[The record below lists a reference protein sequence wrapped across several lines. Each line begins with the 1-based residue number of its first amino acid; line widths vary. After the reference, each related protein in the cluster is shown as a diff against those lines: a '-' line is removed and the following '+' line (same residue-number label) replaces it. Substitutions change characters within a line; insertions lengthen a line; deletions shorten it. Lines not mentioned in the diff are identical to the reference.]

1 MASSIDNRVAQLTLE
16 NKQFEAAAAQSLKT
30 VNKLD
35 DAFKM
40 ADGVKGMKDLGNA
53 TKSVN
58 VEGLLNSANKIRVR
72 FVAMEEAARQM
83 VRSVTHDIYQQGKN
97 LVKGLTIDQVTSGW
111 NKYTEKLSAVTTLMN
126 ATGKDLNTVNGYFD
140 RLMWFSDETS
150 YSFTEMGNALQTMV
164 SAGGDVEDIIP
175 LVQGVAN
182 ATAFAG
188 KGANEFSR
196 VMYNINQAY
205 SKGFLTTEDWSSVA
219 LAGVNSKA
227 LIQSLIDAGKATGVL
242 NKEGKTAKNTLVDI
256 TNFASTLSEK
266 WINKDVMAKAFGS
279 FNEMTQKAYE
289 MVQAGEVETASEA
302 YEILAKRYDNV
313 ALKAAMAAQ
322 ESKSLKDSIDAT
334 KDAVA
339 TQWMQTFEHI
349 FGNKEQAVSL
359 WTSVT
364 QELWEIF
371 ASGAVA
377 RNKVLKDWAQGTAT
391 TIREGLQ
398 TGREALFEGIGSFY
412 NNIKR
417 LVATTKTL
425 WRDFFPETT
434 ADRLVYLTYKFRD
447 FMKTLK
453 PSSQSIARF
462 RVGLREILADIKPS
476 GNDLNNLNTAFHG
489 LMDILGMGVRI
500 GARFI
505 GSFSPLIRLF
515 SYLGTQVINLA
526 GYLGKLFT
534 GMSGFRGYESVF
546 DAFSNGLSRLVDT
559 IISGIEVA
567 KKIGTKA
574 QKYIAPI
581 ANYLYRTGKNLIKT
595 VPMIASAAYKFV
607 TKIGHALGKRVQ
619 PVLSKIGDYVS
630 VGYSAIKTKILPA
643 VKDWLNALYNADDPI
658 TYISK
663 QVSNLAAKAK
673 TLWNSSGI
681 SAWAEVIKTR
691 VTEVWNEIKKFSA
704 DIKQRLDN
712 LSIGDVIKAGFG
724 FAGIAV
730 VAQMIGL
737 MNGLESAAR
746 AIASLG
752 TAGSGFLTDL
762 KKALTSSTANN
773 VKAYATSIALLA
785 ASVKLLADIPAGSLW
800 STVGAIAVLGGV
812 LGGLSVAQKFVEGK
826 IATANSMS
834 ALSKSVEGLNKTKD
848 QIISVGNTLVS
859 VPKQIVGVLESI
871 ARSINL
877 VAIGSAVLLL
887 SFALT
892 NIVKTIQSVSWPD
905 LGKAMLSMVL
915 MMGYLTAFSIL
926 LSKYAPKLSKGAIGL
941 VFFAG
946 AIWLLVGALG
956 TLLKYAQISITLEQ
970 NMVTLL
976 GILAALALFAR
987 FIPAKGGIG
996 MLGLVL
1002 SLYALVGVFKII
1014 ADNAGLFSAAWP
1026 GIWNMLKTITI
1037 LSVLMLA
1044 LQLVSSKINTYTKQ
1058 KVSWVSLGLG
1068 MAAMAGALLILVRV
1082 AKLIDKLKI
1091 NRETIGKL
1099 GWLVIALSLMTL
1111 AAGAAAGMGKSI
1123 NAFLGL
1129 SVAMAAMVLS
1139 LYGLVALVSIMDSIN
1154 ADKMTKSFVI
1164 LGSLMIAMGAFLVLA
1179 GFGAKLGKGLG
1190 LMYLIVEIGVIA
1202 AVVVGLI
1209 ALSRLCDPDAL
1220 SQLSSSLEIVG
1231 AILSGVM
1238 LVMAISSVIAKK
1250 GGWQGVLYMIG
1261 MLVPLAGVVAA
1272 LVVMKNMGLD
1282 SAMDSAIALGIV
1294 VVALGAALAL
1304 AGSYGATL
1312 NIGTMLA
1319 FAGGIAIIAGA
1330 MWVFT
1335 KAIGN
1340 ISGDLQRAWGAIKIL
1355 GSIFGVLAVVMAVFS
1370 IPAVSEFALFGAIV
1384 LAALGAALLVVASA
1398 AVVMAVAIRKLAEV
1412 PWEGLAEKINSII
1425 GPGLKLAGVLAL
1437 VGIAGIV
1444 LLVGGLLGAVG
1455 ALALAGGLAVLS
1467 VVVRYAIDTLYLLA
1481 TAIDWVMKAF
1491 GKSNG
1496 VIDGKLDEIQAASGR
1511 IEAMTAQVE
1520 ELERRANAATSGGDA
1535 ALADTSA
1542 ATAEHK
1548 ARYEAYNE
1556 IVEEATAST
1565 DDFTNSVENMT
1576 DTLANSD
1583 VSTTGLMDSVK
1594 DMISKG
1600 GEGLKTFL
1608 GDFLG
1613 EVFGNIDISGI
1624 KDLFGGKLGEIINNP
1639 EAIEASITEM
1649 TSGLVNG
1656 FKERIDALTNAGE
1669 SGGAEILKGVDS
1681 TDYQSS
1687 GRYAAEGIAKGLF
1700 LGLPKIRAAAAVLGD
1715 TVQTVYNSRM
1725 EIMSPSRVMKWSG
1738 EMTAE
1743 GVVVGMLNRLVA
1755 IKSAASQMSMAAV
1768 EGFNQNATE
1777 VMASGEAAMTFTPV
1791 VDMTNLSPAN
1801 VQQLVGNAQLA
1812 VASQLAEDR
1821 QAAKMTTDLNS
1832 MRAQIT
1838 ELVALNAELIEIV
1851 RQGGDVYLDG
1861 DVVAG
1866 SVNARLGGLV

>member
-40 ADGVKGMKDLGNA
+40 ADGVKGMKDLGDA

-58 VEGLLNSANKIRVR
+58 VEGLLNSANKVRVQ
-72 FVAMEEAARQM
+72 FVAMEEAARQLI
-83 VRSVTHDIYQQGKN
+83 RSVTHDIYQQGKT
-97 LVKGLTIDQVTSGW
+97 LVKGLTIDPIQAGW
-111 NKYTEKLSAVTTLMN
+111 TKYSEKLSSVQTLMN
-126 ATGKDLNTVNGYFD
+126 ATGKDIDTINTYLD

-150 YSFTEMGNALQTMV
+150 YGFTDMTSALAQMTA
-164 SAGGDVEDIIP
+164 SGGDVEKLIP
-175 LVQGVAN
+175 MIQGIAN

-188 KGANEFSR
+188 KGAAEFSR
-196 VMYNINQAY
+196 VMYNLNQSY
-205 SKGFLTTEDWSSVA
+205 SAGYLSLMDWKSVE
-219 LAGVNSKA
+219 LAGASSKE
-227 LIQSLIDAGKATGVL
+227 LKNILIDTAKQVGTL
-242 NKEGKTAKNTLVDI
+242 NKEGKTAAGTLVDI
-256 TNFASTLSEK
+256 STFSSTLADK
-266 WINKDVMAKAFGS
+266 WATTEVMEKAFGY
-279 FNEMTQKAYE
+279 FNEMTEMAYN
-289 MVQAGEVETASEA
+289 MVQSGQVETASEA
-302 YEILAKRYDNV
+302 YEILASKYDTV
-313 ALKAAMAAQ
+313 SLRAAKAAQ
-322 ESKSLKDSIDAT
+322 EAKSFSETIEAT
-334 KDAVA
+334 KDAVS
-339 TQWMQTFEHI
+339 TNWMQTFEHI
-349 FGNKEQAVSL
+349 FGNKVEATKL
-359 WTSVT
+359 WTAVT

-371 ASGAVA
+371 AAGGAR
-377 RNKVLKDWAQGTAT
+377 RNEVLAEWAQGTAT

-417 LVATTKTL
+417 LVTTTTTL
-425 WRDFFPETT
+425 WRDFFPATT

-515 SYLGTQVINLA
+515 SYLGTQAINFA

-559 IISGIEVA
+559 IISGVEVA
-567 KKIGTKA
+567 KQFGANVK
-574 QKYIAPI
+574 KYIAPI
-581 ANYLYRTGKNLIKT
+581 ANYLHRTGETLIKT
-595 VPMIASAAYKFV
+595 IPTIASAAYKFIV
-607 TKIGHALGKRVQ
+607 KIGHALGKRVQ
-619 PVLSKIGDYVS
+619 PVLSKIGDYV
-630 VGYSAIKTKILPA
+630 KTKILPA

-658 TYISK
+658 TYLSK
-663 QVSNLAAKAK
+663 QVSKLAAKAK
-673 TLWNSSGI
+673 TLWDSGGI
-681 SAWAEVIKTR
+681 SAWAEAVKTR
-691 VTEVWNEIKKFSA
+691 VTEVWDEIEKFSA

-746 AIASLG
+746 AVASLG
-752 TAGSGFLTDL
+752 TAGSGLLTGL
-762 KKALTSSTANN
+762 KKTLTSSTANN
-773 VKAYATSIALLA
+773 VKAYAISLALLA

-800 STVGAIAVLGGV
+800 STVGAITFLGGV
-812 LGGLSVAQKFVEGK
+812 LGGLSVAQRFAEGK
-826 IATANSMS
+826 IATANSVTT
-834 ALSKSVEGLNKTKD
+834 LNKSVESLNQTKK
-848 QIISVGNTLVS
+848 QIMGVGNSLIS
-859 VPKQIVGVLESI
+859 ARNQMVGVLETI

-877 VAIGSAVLLL
+877 VAIGTAVLIL
-887 SFALT
+887 SFALK
-892 NIVKTIQSVSWPD
+892 NIVKTVQSVSWPE
-905 LGKAMLSMVL
+905 LGKAMLAMVL
-915 MMGYLTAFSIL
+915 MMGYLAAFSIL
-926 LSKYAPKLSKGAIGL
+926 MSKYAPKLSKGAIGL

-946 AIWLLVGALG
+946 AIWVLIGALG

-1014 ADNAGLFSAAWP
+1014 ADNAGIFAAAWP

-1058 KVSWVSLGLG
+1058 KASWVSLGLG

-1091 NRETIGKL
+1091 NQETIGKL
-1099 GWLVIALSLMTL
+1099 GWLVVALSLMTL

-1123 NAFLGL
+1123 NAFLGM
-1129 SVAMAAMVLS
+1129 SVALAAMVLS

-1154 ADKMTKSFVI
+1154 ADEMTKSFVI
-1164 LGSLMIAMGAFLVLA
+1164 LGSLMIAMGAFLALA
-1179 GFGAKLGKGLG
+1179 GLGAHLGKGLG
-1190 LMYLIVEIGVIA
+1190 LAYLVVEIGVIA
-1202 AVVVGLI
+1202 SIVVGLI

-1220 SQLSSSLEIVG
+1220 SQVSSSLEIVG

-1238 LVMAISSVIAKK
+1238 LVMAISSAIAKK
-1250 GGWQGVLYMIG
+1250 GGWQGVLYMTG

-1319 FAGGIAIIAGA
+1319 FSGGIAIIAGA

-1340 ISGDLQRAWGAIKIL
+1340 ISGDLQRAWGAIKLL

-1370 IPAVSEFALFGAIV
+1370 IPAVSEFAFFGAIV
-1384 LAALGAALLVVASA
+1384 LAALGVALLIVASA

-1425 GPGLKLAGVLAL
+1425 DPGLKLAGVLAL
-1437 VGIAGIV
+1437 VGLAGIV
-1444 LLVGGLLGAVG
+1444 LLAGGLLGAVG
-1455 ALALAGGLAVLS
+1455 ALALAGGIAVLS
-1467 VVVRYAIDTLYLLA
+1467 VAVRFAIDTLYLLV

-1496 VIDGKLDEIQAASGR
+1496 AIDGKLDEIQAAADR
-1511 IEAMTAQVE
+1511 IETMTAQVE

-1556 IVEEATAST
+1556 TIEEAAAST
-1565 DDFTNSVENMT
+1565 DNLTNSVENMT

-1583 VSTTGLMDSVK
+1583 VDTDGFMAKIK

-1600 GEGLKTFL
+1600 GEGLQTYL

-1613 EVFGNIDISGI
+1613 EAFGDVDISGI

-1639 EAIEASITEM
+1639 EAIEASISEM

-1656 FKERIDALTNAGE
+1656 FKEKADALLSAGE
-1669 SGGAEILKGVDS
+1669 SGGTEILKGMES
-1681 TDYQSS
+1681 TDYESS
-1687 GRYAAEGIAKGLF
+1687 GRYAAEGIAKGLR

-1715 TVQTVYNSRM
+1715 TVQNVYNSRM
-1725 EIMSPSRVMKWSG
+1725 EIMSPSRVMRWSG

>member
-40 ADGVKGMKDLGNA
+40 ADGVKGMKDLGDA
-53 TKSVN
+53 AKSVN
-58 VEGLLNSANKIRVR
+58 VEGLLNSANKVRVQ
-72 FVAMEEAARQM
+72 FVAMEEAARQLI
-83 VRSVTHDIYQQGKN
+83 RSVTNDIYQQGKS

-126 ATGKDLNTVNGYFD
+126 ATGKDLDTVNGYFD

-377 RNKVLKDWAQGTAT
+377 RNEVLKDWAQGTAT

-398 TGREALFEGIGSFY
+398 TGREALFEGIGNFY

-417 LVATTKTL
+417 LVTTTKTL
-425 WRDFFPETT
+425 WRDFFPATT

-462 RVGLREILADIKPS
+462 RVGLREVLADIKLS
-476 GNDLNNLNTAFHG
+476 GNDLNSLNTAFHG

-500 GARFI
+500 GTRFI
-505 GSFSPLIRLF
+505 GSFSPLTRLF

-526 GYLGKLFT
+526 GYLGKLLT
-534 GMSGFRGYESVF
+534 GMSGFRGYESLF
-546 DAFSNGLSRLVDT
+546 DAFSSGLSWLVDK
-559 IISGIEVA
+559 IIAGVEWAKQLGLAFANFVSPYLGKAYQTVKGWLDIVTAYVKTNAPGWLDKVA
-567 KKIGTKA
+567 DNARAAWGVIKKLGA
-574 QKYIAPI
+574 S
-581 ANYLYRTGKNLIKT
+581 IKT
-595 VPMIASAAYKFV
+595 
-607 TKIGHALGKRVQ
+607 ALGPSIQR
-619 PVLSKIGDYVS
+619 IG
-630 VGYSAIKTKILPA
+630 GYFSSIYGYFTTQLIPGVTSWVDGLLRAE
-643 VKDWLNALYNADDPI
+643 DPLA
-658 TYISK
+658 YIST
-663 QVSNLAAKAK
+663 SLANIRDKAVAA
-673 TLWNSSGI
+673 WNSGTI
-681 SAWAEVIKTR
+681 SAWAS
-691 VTEVWNEIKKFSA
+691 NAKK
-704 DIKQRLDN
+704 R
-712 LSIGDVIKAGFG
+712 IGDLWESVKKVFG
-724 FAGIAV
+724 DIRTRLSQLTVTDIAKGGLGLTGIV
-730 VAQMIGL
+730 VLAQLVGL
-737 MNGLESAAR
+737 LNGLEQAAR

-752 TAGSGFLTDL
+752 TAGSGFIADL
-762 KKALTSSTANN
+762 RKTLTSTTANN
-773 VKAYATSIALLA
+773 VRAFAVSIGILA
-785 ASVKLLADIPAGSLW
+785 ASMKLLSTIPEDQL
-800 STVGAIAVLGGV
+800 LG
-812 LGGLSVAQKFVEGK
+812 
-826 IATANSMS
+826 
-834 ALSKSVEGLNKTKD
+834 
-848 QIISVGNTLVS
+848 
-859 VPKQIVGVLESI
+859 IVGVVAGLSAILLAFNAISAKIAKNKAGSDTANTVRAAMRPLESLNEI
-871 ARSINL
+871 GKSLVKAVNIVAIGAAVLMLAGAAKTLIGATQDVPWKELAKALVSL
-877 VAIGSAVLLL
+877 VAIMG
-887 SFALT
+887 ALA
-892 NIVKTIQSVSWPD
+892 
-905 LGKAMLSMVL
+905 GA
-915 MMGYLTAFSIL
+915 SIL
-926 LSKYAPKLSKGAIGL
+926 LSKFAPKLSSGAISL
-941 VFFAG
+941 VMFAG
-946 AIWLLVGALG
+946 AIWLLVSALG
-956 TLLKYAQISITLEQ
+956 KIIQYGQIDTKLSGATLELIGVLVLLAGIAAIVPKASGFSL
-970 NMVTLL
+970 MAVVASLYLLL
-976 GILAALALFAR
+976 GIFKMV
-987 FIPAKGGIG
+987 AKEATAIDSAMLNMWKLVG
-996 MLGLVL
+996 MLAVL
-1002 SLYALVGVFKII
+1002 
-1014 ADNAGLFSAAWP
+1014 
-1026 GIWNMLKTITI
+1026 GI
-1037 LSVLMLA
+1037 LMEI
-1044 LQLVSSKINTYTKQ
+1044 LQLVSSEIGVFTKQ
-1058 KVSWVSLGLG
+1058 KVSWIALGVGMLAMVS
-1068 MAAMAGALLILVRV
+1068 ALYVLTKV
-1082 AKLIDKLKI
+1082 AKLVKNLDLSK
-1091 NRETIGKL
+1091 NTIRQL
-1099 GWLVIALSLMTL
+1099 STLVICLSLMAM
-1111 AAGAAAGMGKSI
+1111 AAGAAAKMGGSVG
-1123 NAFLGL
+1123 AFLGL
-1129 SVAMAAMVLS
+1129 SVALAAMVLA
-1139 LYGLVALVSIMDSIN
+1139 LYGLVALASLMDSIN
-1154 ADKMTKSFVI
+1154 ADEMTKSFVI
-1164 LGSLMIAMGAFLVLA
+1164 LGSLMIAMGAFLALA
-1179 GFGAKLGKGLG
+1179 GLGAHLGKGLG
-1190 LMYLIVEIGVIA
+1190 LAYLVVEIGVIA
-1202 AVVVGLI
+1202 SIVVGLI
-1209 ALSRLCDPDAL
+1209 ALSNLCDPTAL
-1220 SQLSSSLEIVG
+1220 SEVSTSLEIVG

-1250 GGWQGVLYMIG
+1250 GSWQGLLYMTG

-1282 SAMDSAIALGIV
+1282 SALDSAIALGIV

-1319 FAGGIAIIAGA
+1319 FAGGIALISGA

-1340 ISGDLQRAWGAIKIL
+1340 ISGDLQRAWGAIKLL
-1355 GSIFGVLAVVMAVFS
+1355 GNIFGVLAVVMAVFS
-1370 IPAVSEFALFGAIV
+1370 IPAVSEFALLGAIV

-1412 PWEGLAEKINSII
+1412 PWEGLSEKINSIV
-1425 GPGLKLAGVLAL
+1425 GPGLKLAGVLVL
-1437 VGIAGIV
+1437 VGLASV
-1444 LLVGGLLGAVG
+1444 ALLVGGLLGAVG
-1455 ALALAGGLAVLS
+1455 ALALAGGIAVLS
-1467 VVVRYAIDTLYLLA
+1467 VAVRRAIDTLYLL
-1481 TAIDWVMKAF
+1481 TSAIDWVMKAL

-1496 VIDGKLDEIQAASGR
+1496 AVDVKLDEIQAASDR

-1520 ELERRANAATSGGDA
+1520 GLERRARAATSGGDA

-1556 IVEEATAST
+1556 TIDEAAAST
-1565 DDFTNSVENMT
+1565 DNFTNSLENMT
-1576 DTLANSD
+1576 ETIANAD
-1583 VSTTGLMDSVK
+1583 VDSAGFMDGIK

-1613 EVFGNIDISGI
+1613 EAFGNIDISGLQ
-1624 KDLFGGKLGEIINNP
+1624 DLFGGKLGEIINNP
-1639 EAIEASITEM
+1639 EAIKESISEM
-1649 TSGLVNG
+1649 TSGLVSG
-1656 FKERIDALTNAGE
+1656 FEEKISALTNVGE
-1669 SGGAEILKGVDS
+1669 SGGAEILKGMES
-1681 TDYQSS
+1681 TDYESS

-1715 TVQTVYNSRM
+1715 TVKNAYNNRI
-1725 EIMSPSRVMKWSG
+1725 EIASPSKVMMWSG

-1755 IKSAASQMSMAAV
+1755 IRSAASQMSMAAV
-1768 EGFNQNATE
+1768 EGFNQNATD

-1821 QAAKMTTDLNS
+1821 QAAKITTDLNS

>member
-40 ADGVKGMKDLGNA
+40 ADGVKGMKDLGDA

-58 VEGLLNSANKIRVR
+58 VEGLLNSANKVRVQ
-72 FVAMEEAARQM
+72 FVAMEEAARQLI
-83 VRSVTHDIYQQGKN
+83 RSVTHDIYQQGKA
-97 LVKGLTIDQVTSGW
+97 LVKGLTIDPIQAGW
-111 NKYTEKLSAVTTLMN
+111 TKYSEKLSSVQTLMN
-126 ATGKDLNTVNGYFD
+126 ATGKDIDTINTYLD

-150 YSFTEMGNALQTMV
+150 YGFTDMTSALAQMTA
-164 SAGGDVEDIIP
+164 SGGDVEKLIP
-175 LVQGVAN
+175 MIQGIAN

-188 KGANEFSR
+188 KGAAEFSR
-196 VMYNINQAY
+196 VMYNLNQSY
-205 SKGFLTTEDWSSVA
+205 SAGYLSLMDWKSVE
-219 LAGVNSKA
+219 LAGASSKE
-227 LIQSLIDAGKATGVL
+227 LKNILIDTAKQVGTL
-242 NKEGKTAKNTLVDI
+242 NKEGKTAAGTLVDI
-256 TNFASTLSEK
+256 STFSSTLADK
-266 WINKDVMAKAFGS
+266 WATTEVMEKAFGY
-279 FNEMTQKAYE
+279 FNEMTEMAYN
-289 MVQAGEVETASEA
+289 MVQSGQVETASEA
-302 YEILAKRYDNV
+302 YEILASKYDTV
-313 ALKAAMAAQ
+313 SLRAAKAAQ
-322 ESKSLKDSIDAT
+322 EAKSFSETIAAT
-334 KDAVA
+334 KDAVS
-339 TQWMQTFEHI
+339 TNWMQTFEHI
-349 FGNKEQAVSL
+349 FGNKVEATKL
-359 WTSVT
+359 WTAVT

-371 ASGAVA
+371 AAGGAR
-377 RNKVLKDWAQGTAT
+377 RNEILAEWAQGTAT

-417 LVATTKTL
+417 LVTTTKTL
-425 WRDFFPETT
+425 WRDFFPATT

-462 RVGLREILADIKPS
+462 RVGLREILADNKPS
-476 GNDLNNLNTAFHG
+476 GNDLNNLNAAFHG

-534 GMSGFRGYESVF
+534 GMSSFRGYESIF
-546 DAFSNGLSRLVDT
+546 DAFSSGLSWLVDK
-559 IISGIEVA
+559 IIAGVEWAKQLGLAFANFVSPYLGEAYQTVKGWLNIVTDYVKTNAPGWLDKVADNARAAWGFIKKLGTSIKTALGPSIQKIGGYFSSIYGYFTTQLIPGVTSWVDGLLRAEDPLAYISTSLANIRDKAVAAWNSGAISTWASNA
-567 KKIGTKA
+567 KK
-574 QKYIAPI
+574 
-581 ANYLYRTGKNLIKT
+581 R
-595 VPMIASAAYKFV
+595 
-607 TKIGHALGKRVQ
+607 
-619 PVLSKIGDYVS
+619 IGDLWES
-630 VGYSAIKTKILPA
+630 VKKVFGDIRTRLSQLTVTDIAKSGLGLTGI
-643 VKDWLNALYNADDPI
+643 V
-658 TYISK
+658 
-663 QVSNLAAKAK
+663 VLAQ
-673 TLWNSSGI
+673 L
-681 SAWAEVIKTR
+681 V
-691 VTEVWNEIKKFSA
+691 
-704 DIKQRLDN
+704 
-712 LSIGDVIKAGFG
+712 
-724 FAGIAV
+724 
-730 VAQMIGL
+730 GL
-737 MNGLESAAR
+737 LNGLEQAAR

-752 TAGSGFLTDL
+752 TAGSGFIADL
-762 KKALTSSTANN
+762 RKTLTSTAANN
-773 VKAYATSIALLA
+773 VRAFAISIGILA
-785 ASVKLLADIPAGSLW
+785 ASMKLLSTIPEDQL
-800 STVGAIAVLGGV
+800 LG
-812 LGGLSVAQKFVEGK
+812 
-826 IATANSMS
+826 
-834 ALSKSVEGLNKTKD
+834 
-848 QIISVGNTLVS
+848 
-859 VPKQIVGVLESI
+859 IVGVVAGLSAILLAFNAISAKIAKNKAGSDTANTVRAAMRPLESLNEI
-871 ARSINL
+871 GKSLVKAVNIVAIGAAVLMLAGAAKTLIGATQDVPWKELAKALVSL
-877 VAIGSAVLLL
+877 VAIMG
-887 SFALT
+887 ALA
-892 NIVKTIQSVSWPD
+892 
-905 LGKAMLSMVL
+905 GA
-915 MMGYLTAFSIL
+915 SIL
-926 LSKYAPKLSKGAIGL
+926 LSKFAPKLSSGAISL
-941 VFFAG
+941 VMFAG
-946 AIWLLVGALG
+946 AIWLLVSALG
-956 TLLKYAQISITLEQ
+956 KIIQYGKIDTKLSGATLELIGVLVLLAGIAAIVPKASGLSL
-970 NMVTLL
+970 MAVVASLYLLL
-976 GILAALALFAR
+976 GIFKMV
-987 FIPAKGGIG
+987 AKEATSIDSAMLNMWKLVG
-996 MLGLVL
+996 MLAVL
-1002 SLYALVGVFKII
+1002 
-1014 ADNAGLFSAAWP
+1014 
-1026 GIWNMLKTITI
+1026 GI
-1037 LSVLMLA
+1037 LMEI
-1044 LQLVSSKINTYTKQ
+1044 LQLVSSEIGVFTKQ
-1058 KVSWVSLGLG
+1058 KVSWIALGVGMLAMVS
-1068 MAAMAGALLILVRV
+1068 ALYVLTKV
-1082 AKLIDKLKI
+1082 AKLVKNLDLSQ
-1091 NRETIGKL
+1091 NTIRQL
-1099 GWLVIALSLMTL
+1099 STLVICLSLMAM
-1111 AAGAAAGMGKSI
+1111 AAGAAAKMGGSVG
-1123 NAFLGL
+1123 AFLGL
-1129 SVAMAAMVLS
+1129 SVALAAMVLA
-1139 LYGLVALVSIMDSIN
+1139 LYGLVALASLMDSID
-1154 ADKMTKSFVI
+1154 AEEMKSSFII
-1164 LGSLMIAMGAFLVLA
+1164 LGSIMLAMGAFLTLA
-1179 GFGAKLGKGLG
+1179 GLGAHLGKGLG
-1190 LMYLIVEIGVIA
+1190 LAYLVAEIGVIA

-1209 ALSRLCDPDAL
+1209 GLSNLCDTDAL
-1220 SQLSSSLEIVG
+1220 SQVSSSLEIVG

-1250 GGWQGVLYMIG
+1250 GSWQGLLYMTG

-1282 SAMDSAIALGIV
+1282 SALDSAIALGIV

-1319 FAGGIAIIAGA
+1319 FSGGIAIIAGA

-1340 ISGDLQRAWGAIKIL
+1340 ISGDLQRAWGAIKLL

-1370 IPAVSEFALFGAIV
+1370 IPAVSEFAFLGAIV

-1412 PWEGLAEKINSII
+1412 PWEGLAEKINSIV

-1437 VGIAGIV
+1437 VGLAGIA
-1444 LLVGGLLGAVG
+1444 LLAGGLLGAVG
-1455 ALALAGGLAVLS
+1455 ALALAGGIAVLS
-1467 VVVRYAIDTLYLLA
+1467 VAVRFAIDTLYLLV

-1496 VIDGKLDEIQAASGR
+1496 AIDGKLDEIQAASDR

-1535 ALADTSA
+1535 VLADTSA

-1556 IVEEATAST
+1556 TIEEATAST
-1565 DDFTNSVENMT
+1565 DNFTNSVENMT

-1583 VSTTGLMDSVK
+1583 VDTAGFVDNIK

-1613 EVFGNIDISGI
+1613 EAFGNIDISGI
-1624 KDLFGGKLGEIINNP
+1624 KDLFGGKLSEIINNP
-1639 EAIEASITEM
+1639 EAIEASISEM
-1649 TSGLVNG
+1649 TSGLVSG
-1656 FKERIDALTNAGE
+1656 FKEKIDALTNAGE
-1669 SGGAEILKGVDS
+1669 NGGAEILKGMDS

-1687 GRYAAEGIAKGLF
+1687 GRYAAEGIAKGLL

-1715 TVQTVYNSRM
+1715 TVQTVYNNHM
-1725 EIMSPSRVMKWSG
+1725 EIMSPSRIMTWSG
-1738 EMTAE
+1738 EMTAD
-1743 GVVVGMLNRLVA
+1743 GVVVGMLSRLVA

-1768 EGFNQNATE
+1768 EGFNQNATD

-1821 QAAKMTTDLNS
+1821 QAAKITTDLNS

>member
-1 MASSIDNRVAQLTLE
+1 MANSIDNRVAQLTLE

-40 ADGVKGMKDLGNA
+40 ADGVKGMKDLGEA

-58 VEGLLNSANKIRVR
+58 VEGLLNNANKVRVQ
-72 FVAMEEAARQM
+72 FVAMEEAARQLI
-83 VRSVTHDIYQQGKN
+83 RSVTQDIYQQGKA
-97 LVKGLTIDQVTSGW
+97 LVKGLTIDPIQTGW
-111 NKYTEKLSAVTTLMN
+111 TKYSEKLSSVQTLMN
-126 ATGKDLNTVNGYFD
+126 ATGKDIDTINTYLD

-150 YSFTEMGNALQTMV
+150 YGFTDMTSALAQMTA
-164 SAGGDVEDIIP
+164 SGGDVEKLIP
-175 LVQGVAN
+175 MIQGIAN

-188 KGANEFSR
+188 KGAAEFSR
-196 VMYNINQAY
+196 VMYNLNQSY
-205 SKGFLTTEDWSSVA
+205 SAGYLSLMDWKSVE
-219 LAGVNSKA
+219 LAGASSKE
-227 LIQSLIDAGKATGVL
+227 LKNILIDTAKQVGTL
-242 NKEGKTAKNTLVDI
+242 NKEGKTAAGTLVDI
-256 TNFASTLSEK
+256 STFSSTLADK
-266 WINKDVMAKAFGS
+266 WATTEVMEKAFGY
-279 FNEMTQKAYE
+279 FNEMTEMAYK
-289 MVQAGEVETASEA
+289 MVQSGQVETASEA
-302 YEILAKRYDNV
+302 YEILASKYDTV
-313 ALKAAMAAQ
+313 SLRAAKAAQ
-322 ESKSLKDSIDAT
+322 EAKSFSETIEAT
-334 KDAVA
+334 KDAVS
-339 TQWMQTFEHI
+339 TNWMQTFENI
-349 FGNKEQAVSL
+349 FGNKVEATKL
-359 WTSVT
+359 WTAVT

-371 ASGAVA
+371 AAGGAR
-377 RNKVLKDWAQGTAT
+377 RNEILAEWAQGTAT

-398 TGREALFEGIGSFY
+398 TGREALFEGIGGFY

-417 LVATTKTL
+417 LVTTTKTL

-447 FMKTLK
+447 FMKTLT

-462 RVGLREILADIKPS
+462 RVGLREILAYIKPS
-476 GNDLNNLNTAFHG
+476 GNDLNALNTAFHG

-505 GSFSPLIRLF
+505 RSFSPLIRLF
-515 SYLGTQVINLA
+515 SYIGTQVINLA
-526 GYLGKLFT
+526 GYLGKLLT
-534 GMSGFRGYESVF
+534 GMSGFRGYESIF
-546 DAFSNGLSRLVDT
+546 DSFSNGLSWLVDK
-559 IISGIEVA
+559 IIAGVEWAKQLGLAFANFVSPYLGKAYQTVKGWLDIVTEYVKTNAPGWLDKVADNARTAWGFIKKLGTSIKTALGPSIQKIGGYFSSIYGYFTTQLIPGVTSWVDGLLRAEDPLAYISTSLANIRDKAIAAWNSGAISSWASTA
-567 KKIGTKA
+567 KK
-574 QKYIAPI
+574 
-581 ANYLYRTGKNLIKT
+581 R
-595 VPMIASAAYKFV
+595 
-607 TKIGHALGKRVQ
+607 
-619 PVLSKIGDYVS
+619 IGDLWES
-630 VGYSAIKTKILPA
+630 VKKIFG
-643 VKDWLNALYNADDPI
+643 DI
-658 TYISK
+658 R
-663 QVSNLAAKAK
+663 
-673 TLWNSSGI
+673 
-681 SAWAEVIKTR
+681 TR
-691 VTEVWNEIKKFSA
+691 LSQLTVA
-704 DIKQRLDN
+704 DIAKGGLG
-712 LSIGDVIKAGFG
+712 LT
-724 FAGIAV
+724 GIIV
-730 VAQMIGL
+730 LAQLVGL
-737 MNGLESAAR
+737 MNGLEQAAR

-752 TAGSGFLTDL
+752 TAGSGFIADL
-762 KKALTSSTANN
+762 RKTLTSTTANN
-773 VKAYATSIALLA
+773 VRAFAVSIGILA
-785 ASVKLLADIPAGSLW
+785 ASMKLLSTIPKEQLWEIVAVIGVLSGILLAFNAIAAKTAKSKAGSD
-800 STVGAIAVLGGV
+800 TANAVRATMRPLES
-812 LGGLSVAQKFVEGK
+812 LNEIGK
-826 IATANSMS
+826 SLATAVN
-834 ALSKSVEGLNKTKD
+834 
-848 QIISVGNTLVS
+848 I
-859 VPKQIVGVLESI
+859 
-871 ARSINL
+871 
-877 VAIGSAVLLL
+877 VAIGAAVLML
-887 SFALT
+887 SSALT
-892 NIVKTIQSVSWPD
+892 NIVKTVQGVSWPD
-905 LGKAMLSMVL
+905 LGKAMMSMVL
-915 MMGYLTAFSIL
+915 MMGYLAAFSIL
-926 LSKYAPKLSKGAIGL
+926 LAKYAPKLSKGAIGL

-956 TLLKYAQISITLEQ
+956 TLLKSAQVGITLEQ

-1014 ADNAGLFSAAWP
+1014 AENASIFTAAGP
-1026 GIWNMLKTITI
+1026 GIWNLLKIITR
-1037 LSVLMLA
+1037 LSVLMLM
-1044 LQLVSSKINTYTKQ
+1044 LQLVSSEINTYTKQ
-1058 KVSWVSLGLG
+1058 KASWISLGLG
-1068 MAAMAGALLILVRV
+1068 MAAMAGALLILVKV
-1082 AKLIDKLKI
+1082 AKLLDKLKI
-1091 NRETIGKL
+1091 NNNTINQL
-1099 GWLVIALSLMTL
+1099 GWLVIALSLMAL

-1129 SVAMAAMVLS
+1129 SVALAAMVLA
-1139 LYGLVALVSIMDSIN
+1139 LYGLVALASLMDSIN
-1154 ADKMTKSFVI
+1154 AEEMKGSFII
-1164 LGSLMIAMGAFLVLA
+1164 LGSLMLAMGAFLALA
-1179 GFGAKLGKGLG
+1179 GLGAHLGKGLG
-1190 LMYLIVEIGVIA
+1190 LAYLIVEIGVIA
-1202 AVVVGLI
+1202 SVVVSLI
-1209 ALSRLCDPDAL
+1209 ALSNLCDPTAL
-1220 SQLSSSLEIVG
+1220 SQVSSSLEIVG

-1238 LVMAISSVIAKK
+1238 LVMAISSAIAKK
-1250 GGWQGVLYMIG
+1250 GGWQGLLYMTG

-1282 SAMDSAIALGIV
+1282 SALDSAIALGIV
-1294 VVALGAALAL
+1294 IVALGAALAL

-1319 FAGGIAIIAGA
+1319 FAGGIALISGA

-1340 ISGDLQRAWGAIKIL
+1340 ISGDLQRAWGAIKLL
-1355 GSIFGVLAVVMAVFS
+1355 GSIFGVLAVVMAIFS
-1370 IPAVSEFALFGAIV
+1370 IPAVSEFALLGAIV

-1412 PWEGLAEKINSII
+1412 PWEGLSEKINSIV

-1437 VGIAGIV
+1437 VGLAGV
-1444 LLVGGLLGAVG
+1444 ALLVGGLLGAVG
-1455 ALALAGGLAVLS
+1455 ALALAGGIAVLS
-1467 VVVRYAIDTLYLLA
+1467 VAVRFAIDTLYLLVS
-1481 TAIDWVMKAF
+1481 AIDWVMKAL

-1496 VIDGKLDEIQAASGR
+1496 AIDGKLDEIQAASDR

-1520 ELERRANAATSGGDA
+1520 GLERRAQAATSGGDG

-1556 IVEEATAST
+1556 TIDEAAAST
-1565 DDFTNSVENMT
+1565 DNFTNSVENMT
-1576 DTLANSD
+1576 ETMANAD
-1583 VSTTGLMDSVK
+1583 VDGAGFIDGIK

-1613 EVFGNIDISGI
+1613 EAFGNIDISGLQ
-1624 KDLFGGKLGEIINNP
+1624 DLFGGKLGEIINNP
-1639 EAIEASITEM
+1639 EAIKESISEM
-1649 TSGLVNG
+1649 TSGLVSG
-1656 FKERIDALTNAGE
+1656 FEEKISALTNAGE
-1669 SGGAEILKGVDS
+1669 SGGAEILKGMES

-1687 GRYAAEGIAKGLF
+1687 GRYAAEGIAKGLL

-1715 TVQTVYNSRM
+1715 TVQTSYNNRI
-1725 EIMSPSRVMKWSG
+1725 EIASPSKVMMWSG

-1755 IKSAASQMSMAAV
+1755 IRSAASKMSMAAV
-1768 EGFNQNATE
+1768 EGFNQNATD

>member
-1 MASSIDNRVAQLTLE
+1 MARSIDNRVAQLTLE

-40 ADGVKGMKDLGNA
+40 ADGVKGMKDLGDA

-58 VEGLLNSANKIRVR
+58 VEGLLNSANKIRVQ
-72 FVAMEEAARQM
+72 FVAMEEAARQLI
-83 VRSVTHDIYQQGKN
+83 RSVTHDIYQQGKSM
-97 LVKGLTIDQVTSGW
+97 VKSLTIDQVTSGW

-126 ATGKDLNTVNGYFD
+126 ATGKDLDTVNGYFD

-227 LIQSLIDAGKATGVL
+227 LIQSLIDAGKATGAL

-313 ALKAAMAAQ
+313 ALKAARAAQ

-377 RNKVLKDWAQGTAT
+377 RNKVLKEWAQGTAT

-417 LVATTKTL
+417 LVTTTKTL

-462 RVGLREILADIKPS
+462 RVGLREVLADIKPS
-476 GNDLNNLNTAFHG
+476 GNDLNSLNTAFHG

-546 DAFSNGLSRLVDT
+546 DAFSSGLSWLVDK
-559 IISGIEVA
+559 IIAGVEWAKQLGLAFANFVSPYLGKAYQTVKGWLDIVTDYVKTNAPGWLDKVA
-567 KKIGTKA
+567 DNARAAWGFIKKLGA
-574 QKYIAPI
+574 S
-581 ANYLYRTGKNLIKT
+581 IKT
-595 VPMIASAAYKFV
+595 ELGPSIQRIGGFFSSIYGYFTTQLIPGV
-607 TKIGHALGKRVQ
+607 TSWVDGLLRAE
-619 PVLSKIGDYVS
+619 
-630 VGYSAIKTKILPA
+630 
-643 VKDWLNALYNADDPI
+643 DPLA
-658 TYISK
+658 YIST
-663 QVSNLAAKAK
+663 SLANIRDKAVAA
-673 TLWNSSGI
+673 WNSGTI
-681 SAWAEVIKTR
+681 SAWAS
-691 VTEVWNEIKKFSA
+691 NAKK
-704 DIKQRLDN
+704 R
-712 LSIGDVIKAGFG
+712 IGDLWESVKKVFG
-724 FAGIAV
+724 DIRTRLSQLTVTDIAKGGLGLAGIV
-730 VAQMIGL
+730 VLAQLVGL
-737 MNGLESAAR
+737 LNGLEQAAR

-752 TAGSGFLTDL
+752 TAGSGFIADL
-762 KKALTSSTANN
+762 RKTLTSTTANN
-773 VKAYATSIALLA
+773 VRAFAVSIGLLA
-785 ASVKLLADIPAGSLW
+785 ASMKLLSTIPKDQLLGIVGIIAGLSAILLAFSAISAKIAKNKAGSD
-800 STVGAIAVLGGV
+800 
-812 LGGLSVAQKFVEGK
+812 
-826 IATANSMS
+826 TANTIQAAMR
-834 ALSKSVEGLNKTKD
+834 
-848 QIISVGNTLVS
+848 
-859 VPKQIVGVLESI
+859 PLESLNEI
-871 ARSINL
+871 GKSLVKAVNI
-877 VAIGSAVLLL
+877 VAIGAAVLMLAVAAKTL
-887 SFALT
+887 IGATKDVPWKELAKAL
-892 NIVKTIQSVSWPD
+892 VSLVTI
-905 LGKAMLSMVL
+905 
-915 MMGYLTAFSIL
+915 MGALAGASIL
-926 LSKYAPKLSKGAIGL
+926 LSKFAPKLSSGAISL
-941 VFFAG
+941 VMFAG
-946 AIWLLVGALG
+946 AIWLLVSALG
-956 TLLKYAQISITLEQ
+956 KIIQYGKIDTKLSGATLELIGVLVLLAGIAAIVPKASGFSL
-970 NMVTLL
+970 MAVVASLYLLL
-976 GILAALALFAR
+976 GIFKMV
-987 FIPAKGGIG
+987 AKEATTIDSAMLNMWKLVG
-996 MLGLVL
+996 MLAVL
-1002 SLYALVGVFKII
+1002 G
-1014 ADNAGLFSAAWP
+1014 
-1026 GIWNMLKTITI
+1026 
-1037 LSVLMLA
+1037 VLMEI
-1044 LQLVSSKINTYTKQ
+1044 LQLVSSEIGVFTKQ
-1058 KVSWVSLGLG
+1058 KVSWIALGVG
-1068 MAAMAGALLILVRV
+1068 MLAMLSALYVLTKV
-1082 AKLIDKLKI
+1082 AKLVKNLDLSK
-1091 NRETIGKL
+1091 NTIRQL
-1099 GWLVIALSLMTL
+1099 STLVICLSLMAL
-1111 AAGAAAGMGKSI
+1111 AAGAAAKMGGSVG
-1123 NAFLGL
+1123 AFLGL
-1129 SVAMAAMVLS
+1129 SVALAAMVLA
-1139 LYGLVALVSIMDSIN
+1139 LYGLVALASLMDSID
-1154 ADKMTKSFVI
+1154 AEEMKGSFII
-1164 LGSLMIAMGAFLVLA
+1164 LGSLIIAMGAFLALA
-1179 GFGAKLGKGLG
+1179 GLGAHLGKGLG
-1190 LMYLIVEIGVIA
+1190 LAYLVLEIGVIA

-1209 ALSRLCDPDAL
+1209 ALSNLCDPAAL
-1220 SQLSSSLEIVG
+1220 SQVSSSLEIVG

-1250 GGWQGVLYMIG
+1250 GSWQGLLYMTG
-1261 MLVPLAGVVAA
+1261 MLIPLAGVVAA

-1282 SAMDSAIALGIV
+1282 SALDSAIALGIV
-1294 VVALGAALAL
+1294 VVALGVALAL

-1312 NIGTMLA
+1312 NIGAMLA
-1319 FAGGIAIIAGA
+1319 FSGGIAIIAGA

-1340 ISGDLQRAWGAIKIL
+1340 ISGDLQRAWGAIKLL

-1370 IPAVSEFALFGAIV
+1370 IPAIREFALLGAIV

-1412 PWEGLAEKINSII
+1412 PWEGLAEKINSIV

-1437 VGIAGIV
+1437 VGLAGIV
-1444 LLVGGLLGAVG
+1444 LLAGGLLGAVG
-1455 ALALAGGLAVLS
+1455 ALALAGGIAVLS
-1467 VVVRYAIDTLYLLA
+1467 VAVRYTIDTLYLLV

-1496 VIDGKLDEIQAASGR
+1496 AIDGKLDEIQAASDR

-1520 ELERRANAATSGGDA
+1520 ELERRTNAATSGGDA

-1556 IVEEATAST
+1556 TIEEAAAST
-1565 DDFTNSVENMT
+1565 DNFTNSVQNMT

-1583 VSTTGLMDSVK
+1583 VDTAGIMGSIQ

-1613 EVFGNIDISGI
+1613 EAFGNIDISGI
-1624 KDLFGGKLGEIINNP
+1624 KDLFGGKLSEIINNP
-1639 EAIEASITEM
+1639 EAIKESISEM
-1649 TSGLVNG
+1649 TSELVNG
-1656 FKERIDALTNAGE
+1656 FHERIDALTTAGE
-1669 SGGAEILKGVDS
+1669 SGGAEILKGMDT

-1687 GRYAAEGIAKGLF
+1687 GRYAAEGIAKGLL

-1715 TVQTVYNSRM
+1715 TVQTVYNNHM
-1725 EIMSPSRVMKWSG
+1725 EIMSPSRIMTWSG

-1743 GVVVGMLNRLVA
+1743 GVVVGMLKRLVA

-1768 EGFNQNATE
+1768 EGFNQNATD

>member
-1 MASSIDNRVAQLTLE
+1 MANSIDNRVAQLTLE

-40 ADGVKGMKDLGNA
+40 ADGVKGMKDLGEA

-58 VEGLLNSANKIRVR
+58 VEGLLNSANKVRVQ
-72 FVAMEEAARQM
+72 FVAMEEAARQLI
-83 VRSVTHDIYQQGKN
+83 RSVTQDIYQQGKV
-97 LVKGLTIDQVTSGW
+97 LVKGLTIDPIQAGW
-111 NKYTEKLSAVTTLMN
+111 TKYSEKLSSVQTLMN
-126 ATGKDLNTVNGYFD
+126 ATGKDIDTINTYLD

-150 YSFTEMGNALQTMV
+150 YGFTDMTSALAQMTA
-164 SAGGDVEDIIP
+164 SGGDVEKLIP
-175 LVQGVAN
+175 MIQGIAN

-188 KGANEFSR
+188 KGAAEFSR
-196 VMYNINQAY
+196 VMYNLNQSY
-205 SKGFLTTEDWSSVA
+205 SAGYLSLMDWKSVE
-219 LAGVNSKA
+219 LAGASSKE
-227 LIQSLIDAGKATGVL
+227 LKNILIDTAKQVGTL
-242 NKEGKTAKNTLVDI
+242 NKEGKTAAGTLVDI
-256 TNFASTLSEK
+256 STFSSTLADK
-266 WINKDVMAKAFGS
+266 WATTEVMEKAFGY
-279 FNEMTQKAYE
+279 FNEMTEMAYK
-289 MVQAGEVETASEA
+289 MVQSGQVETASEA
-302 YEILAKRYDNV
+302 YELLASKYDTV
-313 ALKAAMAAQ
+313 SLRAAKAAQ
-322 ESKSLKDSIDAT
+322 EAKSFSETIEAT
-334 KDAVA
+334 KDAVS
-339 TQWMQTFEHI
+339 TNWMQTFENI
-349 FGNKEQAVSL
+349 FGNKVEATKL
-359 WTSVT
+359 WTAVT

-371 ASGAVA
+371 AAGGAR
-377 RNKVLKDWAQGTAT
+377 RNEILAEWAQGTAT

-417 LVATTKTL
+417 LVTTTKTL

-476 GNDLNNLNTAFHG
+476 GNDLNALNTAFHG

-515 SYLGTQVINLA
+515 SYIGTQVINLA
-526 GYLGKLFT
+526 GYLGKLLT
-534 GMSGFRGYESVF
+534 GMSGFRGYESIF
-546 DAFSNGLSRLVDT
+546 DSFSNGLSWLVDK
-559 IISGIEVA
+559 IIAGVEWAKQLGLAFANFVSPYLGKAYQTVKGWLDIVTDYVKTNAPGWLEKVADNARTAWGFIKKLGTSIKTALGPSIQKIGGYFSSIYGYFTTQLIPGVTSWVDGLLRAKDPLAYISTSLANIRDKAIAAWNSGAISSWASTA
-567 KKIGTKA
+567 KK
-574 QKYIAPI
+574 
-581 ANYLYRTGKNLIKT
+581 R
-595 VPMIASAAYKFV
+595 
-607 TKIGHALGKRVQ
+607 
-619 PVLSKIGDYVS
+619 IGDLWES
-630 VGYSAIKTKILPA
+630 VKKIFG
-643 VKDWLNALYNADDPI
+643 DI
-658 TYISK
+658 R
-663 QVSNLAAKAK
+663 
-673 TLWNSSGI
+673 
-681 SAWAEVIKTR
+681 TR
-691 VTEVWNEIKKFSA
+691 LSQLTVA
-704 DIKQRLDN
+704 DIAKGGLG
-712 LSIGDVIKAGFG
+712 LT
-724 FAGIAV
+724 GIIV
-730 VAQMIGL
+730 LAQLVGL
-737 MNGLESAAR
+737 MNGLEQAAR

-752 TAGSGFLTDL
+752 TAGSGFIADL
-762 KKALTSSTANN
+762 RKTLTSTTANN
-773 VKAYATSIALLA
+773 VRAFAVSIGILA
-785 ASVKLLADIPAGSLW
+785 ASMKLLSTIPKEQLWEIVAVIGVLSGILLAFNAIAAKTAKSKAGSD
-800 STVGAIAVLGGV
+800 
-812 LGGLSVAQKFVEGK
+812 
-826 IATANSMS
+826 TANAVRATMR
-834 ALSKSVEGLNKTKD
+834 
-848 QIISVGNTLVS
+848 
-859 VPKQIVGVLESI
+859 PLESLNEI
-871 ARSINL
+871 GKSLAKAVNI
-877 VAIGSAVLLL
+877 VAIGAAVLLL
-887 SFALT
+887 SSALT
-892 NIVKTIQSVSWPD
+892 NIVKTVQGVSWPD
-905 LGKAMLSMVL
+905 LGKAMMSMVL
-915 MMGYLTAFSIL
+915 MMGYLAAFSIL
-926 LSKYAPKLSKGAIGL
+926 LAKYAPKLSKGAIGL

-956 TLLKYAQISITLEQ
+956 TLLKSAQVGITLEQ

-1014 ADNAGLFSAAWP
+1014 AENASIFTAAGP
-1026 GIWNMLKTITI
+1026 GIWNLLKIITR
-1037 LSVLMLA
+1037 LSVLMLM
-1044 LQLVSSKINTYTKQ
+1044 LQLVSSEINTYTKQ
-1058 KVSWVSLGLG
+1058 KASWISLGLG
-1068 MAAMAGALLILVRV
+1068 MAAMAGALLILVKV
-1082 AKLIDKLKI
+1082 AKLLDKLKI
-1091 NRETIGKL
+1091 NNNTINQL
-1099 GWLVIALSLMTL
+1099 GWLVIALSLMAL

-1129 SVAMAAMVLS
+1129 SVALAAMVLA
-1139 LYGLVALVSIMDSIN
+1139 LYGLVALASLMDSIN
-1154 ADKMTKSFVI
+1154 AEEMKGSFII
-1164 LGSLMIAMGAFLVLA
+1164 LGSLMLAMGAFLALA
-1179 GFGAKLGKGLG
+1179 GLGAHLGKGLG
-1190 LMYLIVEIGVIA
+1190 LAYLIVEIGVIA
-1202 AVVVGLI
+1202 SVVVSLI
-1209 ALSRLCDPDAL
+1209 ALSNLCDPTAL
-1220 SQLSSSLEIVG
+1220 SQVSSSLEIVG

-1238 LVMAISSVIAKK
+1238 LVMAISSAIAKK
-1250 GGWQGVLYMIG
+1250 GGWQGLLYMTG

-1282 SAMDSAIALGIV
+1282 SALDSAIALGIV
-1294 VVALGAALAL
+1294 IVALGAALAL
-1304 AGSYGATL
+1304 AGSYGSTL
-1312 NIGTMLA
+1312 SIGAMLA
-1319 FAGGIAIIAGA
+1319 FAGGIALISGA
-1330 MWVFT
+1330 MWIFT

-1340 ISGDLQRAWGAIKIL
+1340 ISGDLQRAWGAIKLL
-1355 GSIFGVLAVVMAVFS
+1355 GSIFGVLAVVMAIFS
-1370 IPAVSEFALFGAIV
+1370 IPAVSEFALLGAIV

-1412 PWEGLAEKINSII
+1412 PWEGLADKINSII

-1437 VGIAGIV
+1437 VGLAGVV
-1444 LLVGGLLGAVG
+1444 LLVGGLVGAVG
-1455 ALALAGGLAVLS
+1455 ALALAGGIAVLS
-1467 VVVRYAIDTLYLLA
+1467 VAVRFAIDTLYLLV
-1481 TAIDWVMKAF
+1481 TAIDWVMKAL

-1496 VIDGKLDEIQAASGR
+1496 AIDGKLDEIQAASDR

-1520 ELERRANAATSGGDA
+1520 ELERRANAATSGGDS

-1556 IVEEATAST
+1556 TIEEATAST
-1565 DDFTNSVENMT
+1565 DNFTNSVENMT

-1583 VSTTGLMDSVK
+1583 VDTAGFMDNIK

-1608 GDFLG
+1608 GDFIG
-1613 EVFGNIDISGI
+1613 EAFGNIDISGLQ
-1624 KDLFGGKLGEIINNP
+1624 DLFGGKLSEIINNP
-1639 EAIEASITEM
+1639 EAIKESISEM
-1649 TSGLVNG
+1649 TSGLVSG
-1656 FKERIDALTNAGE
+1656 FEEKISALTNVGE
-1669 SGGAEILKGVDS
+1669 SGGAEILKGMES
-1681 TDYQSS
+1681 TDYESS

-1715 TVQTVYNSRM
+1715 TVKNAYNNRI
-1725 EIMSPSRVMKWSG
+1725 EIASPSKVMMWSG

-1743 GVVVGMLNRLVA
+1743 GVVVGILNRLVA
-1755 IKSAASQMSMAAV
+1755 IRSAASQMSMAAV
-1768 EGFNQNATE
+1768 EGFNQNATD

>member
-1 MASSIDNRVAQLTLE
+1 MANSIDNRVAQLTLE

-40 ADGVKGMKDLGNA
+40 ADGVKGMKDLGEA
-53 TKSVN
+53 AKSVN
-58 VEGLLNSANKIRVR
+58 VEGLLNSANKVRVQ
-72 FVAMEEAARQM
+72 FVAMEEAARQLI
-83 VRSVTHDIYQQGKN
+83 RSVTQDIYQQGKA
-97 LVKGLTIDQVTSGW
+97 LVKGLTIDPIQAGW
-111 NKYTEKLSAVTTLMN
+111 TKYSEKLSSVQTLMN
-126 ATGKDLNTVNGYFD
+126 ATGKDIDTINTYLD

-150 YSFTEMGNALQTMV
+150 YGFTDMTSALAQMTA
-164 SAGGDVEDIIP
+164 SGGDVEKLIP
-175 LVQGVAN
+175 MIQGIAN

-188 KGANEFSR
+188 KGAAEFSR
-196 VMYNINQAY
+196 VMYNLNQSY
-205 SKGFLTTEDWSSVA
+205 SAGYLSLMDWKSVE
-219 LAGVNSKA
+219 LAGASSKE
-227 LIQSLIDAGKATGVL
+227 LKNILIDTAKQVGTL
-242 NKEGKTAKNTLVDI
+242 NKEGKTAAGTLVDI
-256 TNFASTLSEK
+256 STFSSTLADK
-266 WINKDVMAKAFGS
+266 WATTEVMEKAFGY
-279 FNEMTQKAYE
+279 FNEMTEMAYK

-302 YEILAKRYDNV
+302 YEILASKYDTV
-313 ALKAAMAAQ
+313 SLRAAKAAQ
-322 ESKSLKDSIDAT
+322 EAKSFSETIEAT
-334 KDAVA
+334 KDAVS
-339 TQWMQTFEHI
+339 TNWMQTFENI
-349 FGNKEQAVSL
+349 FGNKVEATKL
-359 WTSVT
+359 WTAVT

-371 ASGAVA
+371 AAGGAR
-377 RNKVLKDWAQGTAT
+377 RNEVLAEWAQGTAT

-398 TGREALFEGIGSFY
+398 TGREALFEGIGGFY

-417 LVATTKTL
+417 LVTTTKTL

-476 GNDLNNLNTAFHG
+476 GNDLNALNIAFHG

-526 GYLGKLFT
+526 GYLGKLLT

-546 DAFSNGLSRLVDT
+546 DAFSNGLSWLVDK
-559 IISGIEVA
+559 IIAGVEWAKQLGLAFANFVSPYLGEAYQTVKGWLDIVTDYVKTNAPGWLDKVADNARAAWGFIKKLGTSIKTALGPSIQKIGGYFSSIYGYFTTQLIPGVTSWVDGLLRAEDPLAYISTSLANIRDKAIAAWNSGAISSWASTA
-567 KKIGTKA
+567 KK
-574 QKYIAPI
+574 
-581 ANYLYRTGKNLIKT
+581 R
-595 VPMIASAAYKFV
+595 
-607 TKIGHALGKRVQ
+607 
-619 PVLSKIGDYVS
+619 IGDLWES
-630 VGYSAIKTKILPA
+630 VKKIFG
-643 VKDWLNALYNADDPI
+643 DI
-658 TYISK
+658 R
-663 QVSNLAAKAK
+663 
-673 TLWNSSGI
+673 
-681 SAWAEVIKTR
+681 TR
-691 VTEVWNEIKKFSA
+691 LSQLTVA
-704 DIKQRLDN
+704 DIAKGGLG
-712 LSIGDVIKAGFG
+712 LT
-724 FAGIAV
+724 GIIV
-730 VAQMIGL
+730 LAQLVGL
-737 MNGLESAAR
+737 MNGLEQAAR

-752 TAGSGFLTDL
+752 TAGSGFIADL
-762 KKALTSSTANN
+762 RKTITSTTANN
-773 VKAYATSIALLA
+773 VRAFAVSIGILA
-785 ASVKLLADIPAGSLW
+785 ASMKLLSTIPKDQLLGI
-800 STVGAIAVLGGV
+800 VGTIAVLSGILLAFNAIAAKTAKSKAGSDTANAV
-812 LGGLSVAQKFVEGK
+812 RATMRPLESLNEIGK
-826 IATANSMS
+826 SLATAVN
-834 ALSKSVEGLNKTKD
+834 
-848 QIISVGNTLVS
+848 I
-859 VPKQIVGVLESI
+859 
-871 ARSINL
+871 
-877 VAIGSAVLLL
+877 VAIGAAVLML
-887 SFALT
+887 SSALT
-892 NIVKTIQSVSWPD
+892 NIVKTVQGVSWSD
-905 LGKAMLSMVL
+905 LGKAMMSMVL
-915 MMGYLTAFSIL
+915 MMGYLAAFSIL
-926 LSKYAPKLSKGAIGL
+926 LAKYAPKLSKGAIGL

-956 TLLKYAQISITLEQ
+956 TLLKSAQVGITLEQ

-1014 ADNAGLFSAAWP
+1014 AENASIFTAAGP
-1026 GIWNMLKTITI
+1026 GIWNLLKIITR
-1037 LSVLMLA
+1037 LSVLMLM
-1044 LQLVSSKINTYTKQ
+1044 LQLVSSEINTYTKQ
-1058 KVSWVSLGLG
+1058 KASWISLGLG
-1068 MAAMAGALLILVRV
+1068 MAAMAGALLILVKV
-1082 AKLIDKLKI
+1082 AKLLDKLKI
-1091 NRETIGKL
+1091 NKNTINQL
-1099 GWLVIALSLMTL
+1099 GWLVIALSLMAL

-1129 SVAMAAMVLS
+1129 SVALAAMVLA
-1139 LYGLVALVSIMDSIN
+1139 LYGLVALASLMDSIN
-1154 ADKMTKSFVI
+1154 AEEMKGSFII
-1164 LGSLMIAMGAFLVLA
+1164 LGSLMLAMGAFLALA
-1179 GFGAKLGKGLG
+1179 GLGAHLGKGLG
-1190 LMYLIVEIGVIA
+1190 LAYLVVEIGVIA
-1202 AVVVGLI
+1202 SVVVSLI
-1209 ALSRLCDPDAL
+1209 ALSNLCDPAAL
-1220 SQLSSSLEIVG
+1220 SQVSSSLEIVG

-1238 LVMAISSVIAKK
+1238 LVMAISSAIAKK
-1250 GGWQGVLYMIG
+1250 GGWQGLLYMTG

-1282 SAMDSAIALGIV
+1282 SALDSAIALGIV
-1294 VVALGAALAL
+1294 IVALGVALAL

-1319 FAGGIAIIAGA
+1319 FAGGIALISGA

-1340 ISGDLQRAWGAIKIL
+1340 ISGDLQRAWGAIKLL
-1355 GSIFGVLAVVMAVFS
+1355 GNIFGVLAVVMAVFS

-1412 PWEGLAEKINSII
+1412 PWEGLSEKINSIV

-1437 VGIAGIV
+1437 VGLAGV
-1444 LLVGGLLGAVG
+1444 ALLVGGLLGAVG
-1455 ALALAGGLAVLS
+1455 ALALAGGIAVLS
-1467 VVVRYAIDTLYLLA
+1467 VAVRFAIDTLYLLA
-1481 TAIDWVMKAF
+1481 SAIDWVMKAL

-1496 VIDGKLDEIQAASGR
+1496 AIDGKLDEIQAASDR
-1511 IEAMTAQVE
+1511 IEAMTARVE
-1520 ELERRANAATSGGDA
+1520 ALEGRAIAATSGGDA

-1556 IVEEATAST
+1556 TIEEATAST
-1565 DDFTNSVENMT
+1565 DKFTDSVGNMT
-1576 DTLANSD
+1576 ETMANAD
-1583 VSTTGLMDSVK
+1583 VDSAGFMDGIK

-1613 EVFGNIDISGI
+1613 EAFGNIDISGLQ
-1624 KDLFGGKLGEIINNP
+1624 DLFGGKLGEIINNP
-1639 EAIEASITEM
+1639 EAIKESISEM
-1649 TSGLVNG
+1649 TSGLVSG
-1656 FKERIDALTNAGE
+1656 FEEKISALTNAGE
-1669 SGGAEILKGVDS
+1669 SGGAEILKGMDS

-1687 GRYAAEGIAKGLF
+1687 GRYAAEGIAKGLL

-1715 TVQTVYNSRM
+1715 TVQTSYNNRI
-1725 EIMSPSRVMKWSG
+1725 EIASPSKVMMWSG

-1755 IKSAASQMSMAAV
+1755 IRSAASQMSMAAV
-1768 EGFNQNATE
+1768 EGFNQNATD

>member
-35 DAFKM
+35 DVFKM
-40 ADGVKGMKDLGNA
+40 ADGVKGMKDLGDA
-53 TKSVN
+53 AKSVN
-58 VEGLLNSANKIRVR
+58 VEGLLNSANKVRVQ
-72 FVAMEEAARQM
+72 FVAMEEAARQLI
-83 VRSVTHDIYQQGKN
+83 RSVTHDVYQQGKS

-126 ATGKDLNTVNGYFD
+126 ATGKDLDTVNGYFD

-150 YSFTEMGNALQTMV
+150 YNFTEMGNALQTMV

-227 LIQSLIDAGKATGVL
+227 LIQSLIDAGKATGAL
-242 NKEGKTAKNTLVDI
+242 NKEGKTAKNTLVDV

-266 WINKDVMAKAFGS
+266 WINTDVMARAFGS

-302 YEILAKRYDNV
+302 YDILAKRYDNV
-313 ALKAAMAAQ
+313 ALKAARAAQ

-349 FGNKEQAVSL
+349 FGNKDQAVAL

-377 RNKVLKDWAQGTAT
+377 RNEVLKDWAQGTAT

-417 LVATTKTL
+417 LVTTTKTL
-425 WRDFFPETT
+425 WRDFFPATT

-476 GNDLNNLNTAFHG
+476 GNDLNSLNTAFHG

-526 GYLGKLFT
+526 GYLGKLLT
-534 GMSGFRGYESVF
+534 GMSSFRGYESIF
-546 DAFSNGLSRLVDT
+546 DAFSSGLSWLVDK
-559 IISGIEVA
+559 IIAGVEWAKQLGLAFANFVSPYLGKAYKTVKGWLDIVTDYVKTNAPGWLDKVADNARAAWGFIKKLGTSIKTALGPSIQKIGGYFSSIYGYFTTQLIPGVTSWVDGLLRAEDPLAYISTSLANIRDKAVAAWNSGAISSWASNA
-567 KKIGTKA
+567 KK
-574 QKYIAPI
+574 
-581 ANYLYRTGKNLIKT
+581 R
-595 VPMIASAAYKFV
+595 
-607 TKIGHALGKRVQ
+607 
-619 PVLSKIGDYVS
+619 IGDLWES
-630 VGYSAIKTKILPA
+630 VKKVFGDIH
-643 VKDWLNALYNADDPI
+643 
-658 TYISK
+658 
-663 QVSNLAAKAK
+663 
-673 TLWNSSGI
+673 
-681 SAWAEVIKTR
+681 TR
-691 VTEVWNEIKKFSA
+691 LSQLTVA
-704 DIKQRLDN
+704 DIAKGGLG
-712 LSIGDVIKAGFG
+712 LT
-724 FAGIAV
+724 GIIV
-730 VAQMIGL
+730 LAQLVGL
-737 MNGLESAAR
+737 LNGLEQAAR

-752 TAGSGFLTDL
+752 TAGSGFIADL
-762 KKALTSSTANN
+762 RKTLTSTTANN
-773 VKAYATSIALLA
+773 VRAFAVSIGILA
-785 ASVKLLADIPAGSLW
+785 ASMKLLSTIP
-800 STVGAIAVLGGV
+800 
-812 LGGLSVAQKFVEGK
+812 
-826 IATANSMS
+826 
-834 ALSKSVEGLNKTKD
+834 KD
-848 QIISVGNTLVS
+848 QLLG
-859 VPKQIVGVLESI
+859 IVGVVAGLSAILLAFNAISAKNAKNKAGSDTANTVRAAMRPLESLNEI
-871 ARSINL
+871 GKSLVKAVNIVAIGAAVLMLAGAAKTLIGATQDVPWKELAKALVSL
-877 VAIGSAVLLL
+877 VAIMG
-887 SFALT
+887 ALA
-892 NIVKTIQSVSWPD
+892 
-905 LGKAMLSMVL
+905 GA
-915 MMGYLTAFSIL
+915 SIL
-926 LSKYAPKLSKGAIGL
+926 LSKFAPKLSSGAISL
-941 VFFAG
+941 VMFAG
-946 AIWLLVGALG
+946 AIWLLVSALG
-956 TLLKYAQISITLEQ
+956 KIIQYGKIDTKLSGATLELIGVLVLLAGIAAIVPKASGFSL
-970 NMVTLL
+970 MAVVASLYLLL
-976 GILAALALFAR
+976 GIFKMV
-987 FIPAKGGIG
+987 AKEATAIDSAMLNMWKLVG
-996 MLGLVL
+996 MLAVL
-1002 SLYALVGVFKII
+1002 
-1014 ADNAGLFSAAWP
+1014 
-1026 GIWNMLKTITI
+1026 GI
-1037 LSVLMLA
+1037 LMEI
-1044 LQLVSSKINTYTKQ
+1044 LQLVSSEIGVFTKQ
-1058 KVSWVSLGLG
+1058 KVSWIALGVGMLAMVS
-1068 MAAMAGALLILVRV
+1068 ALYILTKV
-1082 AKLIDKLKI
+1082 AKLVKNLDLSK
-1091 NRETIGKL
+1091 NTIRQL
-1099 GWLVIALSLMTL
+1099 STLVICLSLMAM
-1111 AAGAAAGMGKSI
+1111 AAGAAAKIGGSVG
-1123 NAFLGL
+1123 AFLGL
-1129 SVAMAAMVLS
+1129 SVALAAMVLA
-1139 LYGLVALVSIMDSIN
+1139 LYGLVALASLMDSIN
-1154 ADKMTKSFVI
+1154 ADEMTKSFVI
-1164 LGSLMIAMGAFLVLA
+1164 LGSLMIAMGAFLALA
-1179 GFGAKLGKGLG
+1179 GLGAHLGKGLG
-1190 LMYLIVEIGVIA
+1190 LAYLVVEIGVIA
-1202 AVVVGLI
+1202 SIVIGLI
-1209 ALSRLCDPDAL
+1209 ALSNLCDPTAL
-1220 SQLSSSLEIVG
+1220 SEVSTSLEIVG

-1250 GGWQGVLYMIG
+1250 GSWQGLLYMIG

-1272 LVVMKNMGLD
+1272 LVVMKKMGLD
-1282 SAMDSAIALGIV
+1282 SALDSAIALGIV
-1294 VVALGAALAL
+1294 VVALGVALAL

-1319 FAGGIAIIAGA
+1319 FAGGIALISGA

-1340 ISGDLQRAWGAIKIL
+1340 ISGDLQRAWGAIKLL

-1370 IPAVSEFALFGAIV
+1370 IPAVSEFALLGAIV

-1412 PWEGLAEKINSII
+1412 PWEGLSEKINSIV

-1437 VGIAGIV
+1437 VGIAGV
-1444 LLVGGLLGAVG
+1444 ALLVGGLLGAVG
-1455 ALALAGGLAVLS
+1455 ALALAGGIAVLS
-1467 VVVRYAIDTLYLLA
+1467 VAVRFAIDTLYLFA
-1481 TAIDWVMKAF
+1481 AAVDWVMKAL

-1496 VIDGKLDEIQAASGR
+1496 AIDGKLDEIQAASDR

-1520 ELERRANAATSGGDA
+1520 GLERRAQAATSGGDG

-1556 IVEEATAST
+1556 TITEATTAT
-1565 DDFTNSVENMT
+1565 GNFTNSVENMT
-1576 DTLANSD
+1576 ETMANAD
-1583 VSTTGLMDSVK
+1583 VDSAGFMDGIK

-1613 EVFGNIDISGI
+1613 EAFGNIDISGLQ
-1624 KDLFGGKLGEIINNP
+1624 DLFGGKLGEIINNP
-1639 EAIEASITEM
+1639 EAIKESISEM
-1649 TSGLVNG
+1649 TSGLVSG
-1656 FKERIDALTNAGE
+1656 FEEKISALTSVGE
-1669 SGGAEILKGVDS
+1669 SGGAEILKGMET
-1681 TDYQSS
+1681 TDYESS

-1715 TVQTVYNSRM
+1715 TVKNTYNNRI
-1725 EIMSPSRVMKWSG
+1725 EIASPSKVMMWSG

-1755 IKSAASQMSMAAV
+1755 IRSAASQMSMAAV
-1768 EGFNQNATE
+1768 EGFNQNATD

>member
-1 MASSIDNRVAQLTLE
+1 MARSIDNRVAQLTLE

-40 ADGVKGMKDLGNA
+40 ADGVKGMKDLGDA

-72 FVAMEEAARQM
+72 FTAMEEAARQM
-83 VRSVTHDIYQQGKN
+83 IRSVTQDIYQQGKA
-97 LVKGLTIDQVTSGW
+97 LVKGLTIDPIQAGW
-111 NKYTEKLSAVTTLMN
+111 TKYSEKLSSVQTLMN
-126 ATGKDLNTVNGYFD
+126 ATGKDIDTINTYLD

-150 YSFTEMGNALQTMV
+150 YGFTDMTSALAQMTA
-164 SAGGDVEDIIP
+164 SGGDVEKLIP
-175 LVQGVAN
+175 MIQGIAN

-188 KGANEFSR
+188 KGAAEFSR
-196 VMYNINQAY
+196 VMYNLNQSY
-205 SKGFLTTEDWSSVA
+205 SAGYLSLMDWKSVE
-219 LAGVNSKA
+219 LAGASSKE
-227 LIQSLIDAGKATGVL
+227 LKNIIIDTAKQVGTL
-242 NKEGKTAKNTLVDI
+242 NKEGKTAAGTLVDI
-256 TNFASTLSEK
+256 STFSSTLADK
-266 WINKDVMAKAFGS
+266 WATTEVMEKAFGY
-279 FNEMTQKAYE
+279 FNEMTEMAYN
-289 MVQAGEVETASEA
+289 MVQSGQVETASEA
-302 YEILAKRYDNV
+302 YEILASKYDTV
-313 ALKAAMAAQ
+313 SLRAAKAAQ
-322 ESKSLKDSIDAT
+322 EAKSFSETIEAT
-334 KDAVA
+334 KDAVS
-339 TQWMQTFEHI
+339 TNWMQTFEHI
-349 FGNKEQAVSL
+349 FGNKVEATKL
-359 WTSVT
+359 WTAVT

-371 ASGAVA
+371 AAGGAR
-377 RNKVLKDWAQGTAT
+377 RNEVLKEWAQGTAT

-417 LVATTKTL
+417 LVTTTKTL

-500 GARFI
+500 GTRFI

-546 DAFSNGLSRLVDT
+546 DAFSSGLSWLVDT
-559 IISGIEVA
+559 IISGVEAA
-567 KKIGTKA
+567 KKFGAEAK
-574 QKYIAPI
+574 KYIAPI

-607 TKIGHALGKRVQ
+607 VKIGHALGKRVQ
-619 PVLSKIGDYVS
+619 PVLSKIGDHVS

-643 VKDWLNALYNADDPI
+643 VNDWLNALYNADDPI
-658 TYISK
+658 TYLSD
-663 QVSNLAAKAK
+663 QVPKLAAKAK
-673 TLWNSSGI
+673 TLWDSSGI
-681 SAWAEVIKTR
+681 SAWAETVKTR
-691 VTEVWNEIKKFSA
+691 VVEVWKEIKKFGA

-712 LSIGDVIKAGFG
+712 LSIGDIIKAGFG

-762 KKALTSSTANN
+762 KKSLTSSTANN
-773 VKAYATSIALLA
+773 VKAYATAIALLA
-785 ASVKLLADIPAGSLW
+785 ASVKLLADIPPGSLW
-800 STVGAIAVLGGV
+800 STVGAITVLGGV
-812 LGGLSVAQKFVEGK
+812 LGGLSVAQKFAERR
-826 IATANSMS
+826 IATANSMT
-834 ALSKSVEGLNKTKD
+834 ALSTSVKG
-848 QIISVGNTLVS
+848 
-859 VPKQIVGVLESI
+859 LESI
-871 ARSINL
+871 AGSINL
-877 VAIGSAVLLL
+877 IAMGSALLLL

-892 NIVKTIQSVSWPD
+892 NIVKTVQSVSWPD
-905 LGKAMLSMVL
+905 LGKAMLAMVL
-915 MMGYLTAFSIL
+915 MMGYLATFSIL
-926 LSKYAPKLSKGAIGL
+926 LGRYAPKLSKGAIGL

-1014 ADNAGLFSAAWP
+1014 ADNAGLFAAAWP
-1026 GIWNMLKTITI
+1026 GLWNMLKTITI

-1044 LQLVSSKINTYTKQ
+1044 LQLVSSAINTYTTQ
-1058 KVSWVSLGLG
+1058 KASWVSLGLG

-1082 AKLIDKLKI
+1082 ANLIDKLKI
-1091 NRETIGKL
+1091 DKEIIGKL
-1099 GWLVIALSLMTL
+1099 GWLAIALSLMTL

-1129 SVAMAAMVLS
+1129 SVALAAMVLS
-1139 LYGLVALVSIMDSIN
+1139 LYGLVALASIMDSIN
-1154 ADKMTKSFVI
+1154 ADEMTKSFVI
-1164 LGSLMIAMGAFLVLA
+1164 LGSLMLAMGAFLVLA
-1179 GFGAKLGKGLG
+1179 GFGSKLGKGLG
-1190 LMYLIVEIGVIA
+1190 LAYLVVEIGVIA
-1202 AVVVGLI
+1202 SVVVGLV

-1220 SQLSSSLEIVG
+1220 SQVSSSLEIIG

-1238 LVMAISSVIAKK
+1238 LVMAISSAIAKQ
-1250 GGWQGVLYMIG
+1250 GGWQGILYMTG

-1282 SAMDSAIALGIV
+1282 RALESALALGIV

-1304 AGSYGATL
+1304 AGSYGSTL

-1319 FAGGIAIIAGA
+1319 FSGGIAIIAGA

-1340 ISGDLQRAWGAIKIL
+1340 ISGDLQRAWGAIKLL

-1370 IPAVSEFALFGAIV
+1370 FPAVSEFAFFGAIV

-1412 PWEGLAEKINSII
+1412 PWEGLAEKINSIV

-1437 VGIAGIV
+1437 VGLAGIA
-1444 LLVGGLLGAVG
+1444 LLAGGLLGAVG
-1455 ALALAGGLAVLS
+1455 ALALAGGIAVLS
-1467 VVVRYAIDTLYLLA
+1467 VAVRFAIDTLYLLV

-1496 VIDGKLDEIQAASGR
+1496 AIDGKLDEIQAASDR

-1556 IVEEATAST
+1556 TIEEATAST
-1565 DDFTNSVENMT
+1565 DNFTNSVENMT

-1583 VSTTGLMDSVK
+1583 VDTAGFMESIK
-1594 DMISKG
+1594 DMIFKG
-1600 GEGLKTFL
+1600 GEGLETFL

-1613 EVFGNIDISGI
+1613 EAFGNIDISGI
-1624 KDLFGGKLGEIINNP
+1624 KDLFGGKLSEIINNP
-1639 EAIEASITEM
+1639 EAIEASVSEM
-1649 TSGLVNG
+1649 TSGLVSG
-1656 FKERIDALTNAGE
+1656 FKEKTVALTNAGE
-1669 SGGAEILKGVDS
+1669 SGGAEILEGMDS

-1687 GRYAAEGIAKGLF
+1687 GRYAAEGIAKGLL

-1715 TVQTVYNSRM
+1715 TVKTVYNSHM
-1725 EIMSPSRVMKWSG
+1725 EIMSPSRVMTWSG

-1755 IKSAASQMSMAAV
+1755 IKTAASQMSMAAV
-1768 EGFNQNATE
+1768 EGFNQNATD

>member
-40 ADGVKGMKDLGNA
+40 ADGVKGMKDLGDA

-58 VEGLLNSANKIRVR
+58 VEGLLNSANKVRVQ
-72 FVAMEEAARQM
+72 FVAMEEAARQLI
-83 VRSVTHDIYQQGKN
+83 RSVTHDIYQQGKSM
-97 LVKGLTIDQVTSGW
+97 VKSLTVDQVTSGW

-227 LIQSLIDAGKATGVL
+227 LIQSLIDAGKATGAL
-242 NKEGKTAKNTLVDI
+242 NKEGKTAKNTLVDV

-266 WINKDVMAKAFGS
+266 WINTDVMAKAFGS

-302 YEILAKRYDNV
+302 YEILAKQYDNV
-313 ALKAAMAAQ
+313 ALKAAKAAQ
-322 ESKSLKDSIDAT
+322 ESKSFKDSIDAT

-377 RNKVLKDWAQGTAT
+377 RNKVLKEWAQGTAT

-417 LVATTKTL
+417 LVTTTKTL
-425 WRDFFPETT
+425 WRDFFPATT

-453 PSSQSIARF
+453 PNSQSIARF
-462 RVGLREILADIKPS
+462 RVGLREILADIKLS
-476 GNDLNNLNTAFHG
+476 GNDLNSLNTAFHG

-546 DAFSNGLSRLVDT
+546 DAFSSGLSWLVDK
-559 IISGIEVA
+559 IIAGVEWAKQLGLAFANFVSPYLGEAYQTVKGWLDIVTDYVKTNAPGWLNKVADNARAAWGFIKKLGASIKTALGPSIQKIGGYFSSIYGYFATQLIPGVTSWVDGLLRAEDPLAYISTSLANIRDKAMAAWNSGAISSWASNA
-567 KKIGTKA
+567 KKRIGD
-574 QKYIAPI
+574 
-581 ANYLYRTGKNLIKT
+581 LWE
-595 VPMIASAAYKFV
+595 SV
-607 TKIGHALGKRVQ
+607 TKIFGDIRTHLSQLTATDIVKGGLGLTGIV
-619 PVLSKIGDYVS
+619 VLAQL
-630 VGYSAIKTKILPA
+630 VGL
-643 VKDWLNALYNADDPI
+643 L
-658 TYISK
+658 
-663 QVSNLAAKAK
+663 
-673 TLWNSSGI
+673 
-681 SAWAEVIKTR
+681 
-691 VTEVWNEIKKFSA
+691 
-704 DIKQRLDN
+704 
-712 LSIGDVIKAGFG
+712 
-724 FAGIAV
+724 
-730 VAQMIGL
+730 
-737 MNGLESAAR
+737 NGLEQAAR

-752 TAGSGFLTDL
+752 TAGSGFIADL
-762 KKALTSSTANN
+762 RKTLTSTTANN
-773 VKAYATSIALLA
+773 VRAFAISIGILA
-785 ASVKLLADIPAGSLW
+785 ASMKLLSTIPEDQL
-800 STVGAIAVLGGV
+800 LG
-812 LGGLSVAQKFVEGK
+812 
-826 IATANSMS
+826 
-834 ALSKSVEGLNKTKD
+834 
-848 QIISVGNTLVS
+848 
-859 VPKQIVGVLESI
+859 IVGVVAGLSAILLAFNAISAKIAKNKAGSDTANTVRAAMRPLESLNEI
-871 ARSINL
+871 GKSLVKAVNIVAIGAAVLMLAGAAKTLIGATKDVPWKELAKALVSL
-877 VAIGSAVLLL
+877 VAIMG
-887 SFALT
+887 ALA
-892 NIVKTIQSVSWPD
+892 
-905 LGKAMLSMVL
+905 GA
-915 MMGYLTAFSIL
+915 SIL
-926 LSKYAPKLSKGAIGL
+926 LSKFAPKLSSGAISL
-941 VFFAG
+941 VMFAG
-946 AIWLLVGALG
+946 AIWLLVSALG
-956 TLLKYAQISITLEQ
+956 KIIQYGKIDTKLSGATLELIGVLVLLAGIAAIVPKASGFSL
-970 NMVTLL
+970 MAVVASLYLLL
-976 GILAALALFAR
+976 GIFKMV
-987 FIPAKGGIG
+987 AKDATAIDSAMLNMWKLVG
-996 MLGLVL
+996 MLAVL
-1002 SLYALVGVFKII
+1002 
-1014 ADNAGLFSAAWP
+1014 
-1026 GIWNMLKTITI
+1026 GI
-1037 LSVLMLA
+1037 LMEI
-1044 LQLVSSKINTYTKQ
+1044 LQLVSSEIGVFTKQ
-1058 KVSWVSLGLG
+1058 KVSWIALGVGMLAMVS
-1068 MAAMAGALLILVRV
+1068 ALYVLTKV
-1082 AKLIDKLKI
+1082 AKLVKNLDLSK
-1091 NRETIGKL
+1091 NTIHQL
-1099 GWLVIALSLMTL
+1099 STLVICLSLMAM
-1111 AAGAAAGMGKSI
+1111 AAGAAAKMGGSVG
-1123 NAFLGL
+1123 AFLGL
-1129 SVAMAAMVLS
+1129 SVALAAMVLA
-1139 LYGLVALVSIMDSIN
+1139 LYGLVALASLMDSIN
-1154 ADKMTKSFVI
+1154 ADEMTKSFVI
-1164 LGSLMIAMGAFLVLA
+1164 LGSLMIALGAFLALA
-1179 GFGAKLGKGLG
+1179 GLGAHLGKGLG
-1190 LMYLIVEIGVIA
+1190 LAYLIVEIGVIA
-1202 AVVVGLI
+1202 SIVIGLI
-1209 ALSRLCDPDAL
+1209 ALSNLCDPTAL
-1220 SQLSSSLEIVG
+1220 SEVSTSLEIVG

-1250 GGWQGVLYMIG
+1250 GSWQGLLYMTG

-1282 SAMDSAIALGIV
+1282 SALDSAIALGIV
-1294 VVALGAALAL
+1294 VVALGVALAL

-1319 FAGGIAIIAGA
+1319 FAGGIALISGA

-1340 ISGDLQRAWGAIKIL
+1340 ISGDLQRAWGAIKLL

-1370 IPAVSEFALFGAIV
+1370 IPAVSEFAFLGAIV

-1412 PWEGLAEKINSII
+1412 PWEGLSEKINSIVS
-1425 GPGLKLAGVLAL
+1425 PGLKLAGVLAL
-1437 VGIAGIV
+1437 VGIASV
-1444 LLVGGLLGAVG
+1444 ALLVGGLLGAVG
-1455 ALALAGGLAVLS
+1455 ALALAGGIAVLS
-1467 VVVRYAIDTLYLLA
+1467 AAVRFAIDTLYLFA
-1481 TAIDWVMKAF
+1481 AAVDWVMKAL

-1496 VIDGKLDEIQAASGR
+1496 AIDGKLDEIQAASDR

-1520 ELERRANAATSGGDA
+1520 GLERRAQAATSGGDA

-1556 IVEEATAST
+1556 TIDEAAAST
-1565 DDFTNSVENMT
+1565 DKFTNSLENMT
-1576 DTLANSD
+1576 ETMVNAD
-1583 VSTTGLMDSVK
+1583 VDSAGFMEGIK

-1613 EVFGNIDISGI
+1613 EAFGNIDISGLQ
-1624 KDLFGGKLGEIINNP
+1624 DLFGGQLGEIINNP
-1639 EAIEASITEM
+1639 EAIKESISEM
-1649 TSGLVNG
+1649 TSGLVSG
-1656 FKERIDALTNAGE
+1656 FEEKISALTNVGE
-1669 SGGAEILKGVDS
+1669 SGGAEILKGMES
-1681 TDYQSS
+1681 TDYESS

-1715 TVQTVYNSRM
+1715 TVKNAYNNRI
-1725 EIMSPSRVMKWSG
+1725 EIASPSKVMMWSG

-1755 IKSAASQMSMAAV
+1755 IRSAASQMSMAAV
-1768 EGFNQNATE
+1768 AGFNQNATD

-1791 VDMTNLSPAN
+1791 VNMTNLSPAN

>member
-1 MASSIDNRVAQLTLE
+1 MANSIDNRVAQLTLE

-40 ADGVKGMKDLGNA
+40 ADGVKGMKDLGDA

-58 VEGLLNSANKIRVR
+58 VEGLLNSANKVRVQ

-83 VRSVTHDIYQQGKN
+83 IRSVTQDIYQQGKSM
-97 LVKGLTIDQVTSGW
+97 VKSLTIDQVTSGW

-126 ATGKDLNTVNGYFD
+126 ATGKDLDTVNGYFD

-164 SAGGDVEDIIP
+164 SAGGDVEEIIP

-302 YEILAKRYDNV
+302 YEILAKQYNNV

-377 RNKVLKDWAQGTAT
+377 RNEVLKDWAQGTAT

-417 LVATTKTL
+417 LVTTTKTL
-425 WRDFFPETT
+425 WRDFFPATT

-476 GNDLNNLNTAFHG
+476 RNDLNNLNTAFHG

-546 DAFSNGLSRLVDT
+546 DAFSNGLSRLVDK
-559 IISGIEVA
+559 IIAGVEWAKQLGLAFANFVSPYLGKAYQTVKGWLDIVTDYVKINAPGWLDKVADNARAAWGFIKKLGASIKTALGPSIQKIGGYFSSIYGYFTTQLIPGVTSWVDGLLRAEDPLAYISTSLANIRDKAMAAWNSGAISTWASNA
-567 KKIGTKA
+567 KK
-574 QKYIAPI
+574 
-581 ANYLYRTGKNLIKT
+581 R
-595 VPMIASAAYKFV
+595 
-607 TKIGHALGKRVQ
+607 
-619 PVLSKIGDYVS
+619 IGDLWES
-630 VGYSAIKTKILPA
+630 VKKVFGDIRTRLSQLT
-643 VKDWLNALYNADDPI
+643 I
-658 TYISK
+658 TDIAK
-663 QVSNLAAKAK
+663 GGLGLTGIVVLAQ
-673 TLWNSSGI
+673 L
-681 SAWAEVIKTR
+681 V
-691 VTEVWNEIKKFSA
+691 
-704 DIKQRLDN
+704 
-712 LSIGDVIKAGFG
+712 
-724 FAGIAV
+724 
-730 VAQMIGL
+730 GL
-737 MNGLESAAR
+737 LNGLEQAAR

-752 TAGSGFLTDL
+752 TAGSGFIADL
-762 KKALTSSTANN
+762 RKTLTSTTANN
-773 VKAYATSIALLA
+773 VRAFAISIGILA
-785 ASVKLLADIPAGSLW
+785 ASMKLLSTIPEDQL
-800 STVGAIAVLGGV
+800 LG
-812 LGGLSVAQKFVEGK
+812 
-826 IATANSMS
+826 
-834 ALSKSVEGLNKTKD
+834 
-848 QIISVGNTLVS
+848 
-859 VPKQIVGVLESI
+859 IVGVVAGLSAILLAFNAISAKIAKNKAGSDTANTVRAAMRPLESLNEI
-871 ARSINL
+871 GKSLVKAVNIVAIGAAVLMLAGAAKTLIGATKAVPWKELAKALVSL
-877 VAIGSAVLLL
+877 VAIMG
-887 SFALT
+887 ALA
-892 NIVKTIQSVSWPD
+892 
-905 LGKAMLSMVL
+905 GA
-915 MMGYLTAFSIL
+915 SIL
-926 LSKYAPKLSKGAIGL
+926 LSKFAPKLSSGAISL
-941 VFFAG
+941 VMFAG
-946 AIWLLVGALG
+946 AIWLLVSALG
-956 TLLKYAQISITLEQ
+956 KIIQYGKIDTKLSGATLELIGVLVLLAGIAAIVPKASGFSL
-970 NMVTLL
+970 MAVVASLYLLL
-976 GILAALALFAR
+976 GIFKMV
-987 FIPAKGGIG
+987 AKEATAIDSAMLNMWKLVG
-996 MLGLVL
+996 MLAVL
-1002 SLYALVGVFKII
+1002 
-1014 ADNAGLFSAAWP
+1014 
-1026 GIWNMLKTITI
+1026 GI
-1037 LSVLMLA
+1037 LMEI
-1044 LQLVSSKINTYTKQ
+1044 LQLVSSEIGVFTKQ
-1058 KVSWVSLGLG
+1058 KVSWIALGVGMLAMVS
-1068 MAAMAGALLILVRV
+1068 ALYVLTKV
-1082 AKLIDKLKI
+1082 AKLVKNLDLSK
-1091 NRETIGKL
+1091 NTIHQL
-1099 GWLVIALSLMTL
+1099 STLVICLSLMAM
-1111 AAGAAAGMGKSI
+1111 AAGAAAKMGGSVG
-1123 NAFLGL
+1123 AFLGL
-1129 SVAMAAMVLS
+1129 SVALAAMVLA
-1139 LYGLVALVSIMDSIN
+1139 LYGLVALASLMDSID
-1154 ADKMTKSFVI
+1154 AEEMKGSFII
-1164 LGSLMIAMGAFLVLA
+1164 LGSIMLAMGAFLALA
-1179 GFGAKLGKGLG
+1179 GLGAHLGKGLG
-1190 LMYLIVEIGVIA
+1190 LAYLVAEIGVIA

-1209 ALSRLCDPDAL
+1209 GLSNLCDTDSL
-1220 SQLSSSLEIVG
+1220 SQVSSSLEIVG

-1238 LVMAISSVIAKK
+1238 LVMAISSAIAKK
-1250 GGWQGVLYMIG
+1250 GGWQGLLYMTG

-1282 SAMDSAIALGIV
+1282 SALDSAIALGIV

-1319 FAGGIAIIAGA
+1319 FSGGIALISGA

-1340 ISGDLQRAWGAIKIL
+1340 ISGDLQRAWGAIKLL

-1370 IPAVSEFALFGAIV
+1370 IPAVSEFALLGAIV

-1437 VGIAGIV
+1437 VGLAGIA
-1444 LLVGGLLGAVG
+1444 LLAGGLLGAVG
-1455 ALALAGGLAVLS
+1455 ALALAGGIAVLS
-1467 VVVRYAIDTLYLLA
+1467 VAVRFAIDTLYLLA

-1496 VIDGKLDEIQAASGR
+1496 VIDGKLDEIQAASDR

-1520 ELERRANAATSGGDA
+1520 ELERRANAATSGGDS

-1556 IVEEATAST
+1556 TITEATTST
-1565 DDFTNSVENMT
+1565 DNFTNSVENMT
-1576 DTLANSD
+1576 ETMANAD
-1583 VSTTGLMDSVK
+1583 VDSAGFMDGIK

-1613 EVFGNIDISGI
+1613 EAFGSIDISGI

-1639 EAIEASITEM
+1639 EAIKASISDM
-1649 TSGLVNG
+1649 TSGLVSG
-1656 FKERIDALTNAGE
+1656 FEEKISALTNVGE
-1669 SGGAEILKGVDS
+1669 SGGTEILKGMES
-1681 TDYQSS
+1681 TDYESS

-1715 TVQTVYNSRM
+1715 TVKNAYNNRI
-1725 EIMSPSRVMKWSG
+1725 EIASPSKVMMWSG

-1755 IKSAASQMSMAAV
+1755 IKSAASQMTMAAV

>member
-40 ADGVKGMKDLGNA
+40 ADGVKGMKDLGDA

-58 VEGLLNSANKIRVR
+58 VEGLLNSANKVRVQ
-72 FVAMEEAARQM
+72 FVAMEEAARQLT
-83 VRSVTHDIYQQGKN
+83 RSVTHDIYQHGKS

-227 LIQSLIDAGKATGVL
+227 LIQSLIDAGKATGAL

-302 YEILAKRYDNV
+302 YEILAKRYNNV
-313 ALKAAMAAQ
+313 ALKAARAAQ

-349 FGNKEQAVSL
+349 FGNKDQAVAL

-377 RNKVLKDWAQGTAT
+377 RNEVLKEWAQGTAT

-417 LVATTKTL
+417 LVTTTKTL

-447 FMKTLK
+447 FMKALK

-462 RVGLREILADIKPS
+462 RVSLREVLADIKPS
-476 GNDLNNLNTAFHG
+476 GNDLNSLNTAFHG

-515 SYLGTQVINLA
+515 SYLGTQVISLA

-534 GMSGFRGYESVF
+534 GMSSFRGYESVF
-546 DAFSNGLSRLVDT
+546 DAFSSGLSWLVDKIIAGVEWAKQLGLAFANFVSPYLGKAYQTVKGWLDIVTDYVKINAPGWLDKVADNARAAWGFIKKLGASIKTALGPSVQRIGGYFSSIYGYFTTQLIPGVTSWVDGLLRAEDPLAYISTSLANIRDKAVAAWNSGT
-559 IISGIEVA
+559 ISTWASNA
-567 KKIGTKA
+567 KK
-574 QKYIAPI
+574 
-581 ANYLYRTGKNLIKT
+581 R
-595 VPMIASAAYKFV
+595 
-607 TKIGHALGKRVQ
+607 
-619 PVLSKIGDYVS
+619 IGDLWES
-630 VGYSAIKTKILPA
+630 VKKVFGDIRTRLSQLTVTDIAKGGLGLTGI
-643 VKDWLNALYNADDPI
+643 V
-658 TYISK
+658 
-663 QVSNLAAKAK
+663 VLAQ
-673 TLWNSSGI
+673 L
-681 SAWAEVIKTR
+681 V
-691 VTEVWNEIKKFSA
+691 
-704 DIKQRLDN
+704 
-712 LSIGDVIKAGFG
+712 
-724 FAGIAV
+724 
-730 VAQMIGL
+730 GL
-737 MNGLESAAR
+737 LNGLEQAAR

-752 TAGSGFLTDL
+752 TAGSGFIADL
-762 KKALTSSTANN
+762 RKTLTSTTANN
-773 VKAYATSIALLA
+773 VRAFAVSIGILA
-785 ASVKLLADIPAGSLW
+785 ASMKLLSTIPEDQL
-800 STVGAIAVLGGV
+800 LG
-812 LGGLSVAQKFVEGK
+812 
-826 IATANSMS
+826 
-834 ALSKSVEGLNKTKD
+834 
-848 QIISVGNTLVS
+848 
-859 VPKQIVGVLESI
+859 IVGVVAGLSTILLAFNAISAKNAKNKAGSDTANTVQAAMRPLESLNEI
-871 ARSINL
+871 GKSLVKAVNI
-877 VAIGSAVLLL
+877 VAIGAAVLMLAGAAKTL
-887 SFALT
+887 IGATKNVPWEELAKAL
-892 NIVKTIQSVSWPD
+892 VS
-905 LGKAMLSMVL
+905 LIAI
-915 MMGYLTAFSIL
+915 MGALAGASIL
-926 LSKYAPKLSKGAIGL
+926 LSKFAPKLSSGAISL
-941 VFFAG
+941 VMFAG
-946 AIWLLVGALG
+946 AIWLLVSALG
-956 TLLKYAQISITLEQ
+956 KIIQYGKIDTKLSGATLELIGVLVLLAGIAAIVPKASGFSL
-970 NMVTLL
+970 MAVVASLYLLL
-976 GILAALALFAR
+976 GIFKMV
-987 FIPAKGGIG
+987 AKEATAIDSAMLNMWKLVG
-996 MLGLVL
+996 MLAVL
-1002 SLYALVGVFKII
+1002 
-1014 ADNAGLFSAAWP
+1014 
-1026 GIWNMLKTITI
+1026 GI
-1037 LSVLMLA
+1037 LMEI
-1044 LQLVSSKINTYTKQ
+1044 LQLVSSEIGVFTKQ
-1058 KVSWVSLGLG
+1058 KVSWIALGVGMLAMVS
-1068 MAAMAGALLILVRV
+1068 ALYVLTKV
-1082 AKLIDKLKI
+1082 AKLVKNLDLSE
-1091 NRETIGKL
+1091 NTIHQL
-1099 GWLVIALSLMTL
+1099 STLVICLSLMAM
-1111 AAGAAAGMGKSI
+1111 AAGAAAKMGGSVG
-1123 NAFLGL
+1123 AFLGL
-1129 SVAMAAMVLS
+1129 SVALAAMVLA
-1139 LYGLVALVSIMDSIN
+1139 LYGLVALASLMDSIN
-1154 ADKMTKSFVI
+1154 ADEMTKSFVI
-1164 LGSLMIAMGAFLVLA
+1164 LGSLMIAMGAFLALA
-1179 GFGAKLGKGLG
+1179 GLGAHLGKGLG
-1190 LMYLIVEIGVIA
+1190 LAYLVVEIGVIA
-1202 AVVVGLI
+1202 SIVIGLI
-1209 ALSRLCDPDAL
+1209 ALSNLCDPTAL
-1220 SQLSSSLEIVG
+1220 SEVSTSLEIVG

-1238 LVMAISSVIAKK
+1238 LVMAISSTIAKK
-1250 GGWQGVLYMIG
+1250 GSWQGLLYMTG

-1282 SAMDSAIALGIV
+1282 SALDSAIALGIV

-1319 FAGGIAIIAGA
+1319 FAGGIALISGA

-1335 KAIGN
+1335 QAIGN
-1340 ISGDLQRAWGAIKIL
+1340 ISGDLQRAWGAIKLL

-1370 IPAVSEFALFGAIV
+1370 IPAVSEFALLGAIV

-1412 PWEGLAEKINSII
+1412 PWEGLAEKINSIV

-1437 VGIAGIV
+1437 VGIAGVV

-1455 ALALAGGLAVLS
+1455 ALALAGGIAVLS
-1467 VVVRYAIDTLYLLA
+1467 VAVRFAVDTLYLLV

-1496 VIDGKLDEIQAASGR
+1496 AIDGKLDEIQAASDR

-1520 ELERRANAATSGGDA
+1520 ELERRTNAATSGGDG

-1556 IVEEATAST
+1556 IIEEATAST
-1565 DDFTNSVENMT
+1565 DNFTNSVENMT
-1576 DTLANSD
+1576 ETMANAD
-1583 VSTTGLMDSVK
+1583 VDSAGLMDGIK

-1613 EVFGNIDISGI
+1613 EAFGNIDISGLQ
-1624 KDLFGGKLGEIINNP
+1624 DLFGGKLGEIINNP
-1639 EAIEASITEM
+1639 EAIKESISEM
-1649 TSGLVNG
+1649 TSGLVSG
-1656 FKERIDALTNAGE
+1656 FEEKISALTNVGE
-1669 SGGAEILKGVDS
+1669 SGGAEILKGMES
-1681 TDYQSS
+1681 TDYESS

-1715 TVQTVYNSRM
+1715 TVKNAYNNRI
-1725 EIMSPSRVMKWSG
+1725 EIASPSKVMMWSG

-1768 EGFNQNATE
+1768 EGFNQNATD

-1821 QAAKMTTDLNS
+1821 RAAKMTTDLNS

>member
-40 ADGVKGMKDLGNA
+40 ADGIKGMKDLGDA

-58 VEGLLNSANKIRVR
+58 VEGLLNSANKVRVQ
-72 FVAMEEAARQM
+72 FVAMEEAARQLI
-83 VRSVTHDIYQQGKN
+83 RSVTQDIYQQGKT
-97 LVKGLTIDQVTSGW
+97 LVKGLTIDPIQAGW
-111 NKYTEKLSAVTTLMN
+111 TKYSEKLSSVQTLMN
-126 ATGKDLNTVNGYFD
+126 ATGKDIDTINTYLD

-150 YSFTEMGNALQTMV
+150 YGFTDMTSALAQMTA
-164 SAGGDVEDIIP
+164 SGGDVEKLIP
-175 LVQGVAN
+175 MIQGIAN

-188 KGANEFSR
+188 KGAAEFSR
-196 VMYNINQAY
+196 VMYNLNQSY
-205 SKGFLTTEDWSSVA
+205 SAGYLSLMDWKSVE
-219 LAGVNSKA
+219 LAGASSKE
-227 LIQSLIDAGKATGVL
+227 LKNILIDTAKQVGTL
-242 NKEGKTAKNTLVDI
+242 NKEGKTAAGTLVDI
-256 TNFASTLSEK
+256 STFSSTLADK
-266 WINKDVMAKAFGS
+266 WATTEVMEKAFGY
-279 FNEMTQKAYE
+279 FNEMTEMAYK
-289 MVQAGEVETASEA
+289 MVQSGQVETASEA
-302 YEILAKRYDNV
+302 YEILASKYDTV
-313 ALKAAMAAQ
+313 SLRAAKAAQ
-322 ESKSLKDSIDAT
+322 EAKSFSETIEAT
-334 KDAVA
+334 KDAVS
-339 TQWMQTFEHI
+339 TNWMQTFEHI
-349 FGNKEQAVSL
+349 FGNKVEATKL
-359 WTSVT
+359 WTAVT

-371 ASGAVA
+371 ASGGA
-377 RNKVLKDWAQGTAT
+377 RRNEILTEWAQGTAT

-417 LVATTKTL
+417 LVTTTKTL

-476 GNDLNNLNTAFHG
+476 GNDLNSLNTAFHG

-526 GYLGKLFT
+526 GYLGKLLT

-546 DAFSNGLSRLVDT
+546 DAFSSGLSWLVDK
-559 IISGIEVA
+559 IIAGVEWAKQLGLAFANFVSPYLGEAYQTVKSWLDIVTAYVKTNAPGWLDKVADNARAAWGFIKKLGTSIKTALGPSIQRIGGYFSSIYGYFTTQLIPGVTSWVDGLLRAEDPLAYISTSLANIRDKAVAAWNSGAISSWASNA
-567 KKIGTKA
+567 KK
-574 QKYIAPI
+574 
-581 ANYLYRTGKNLIKT
+581 R
-595 VPMIASAAYKFV
+595 
-607 TKIGHALGKRVQ
+607 
-619 PVLSKIGDYVS
+619 IGDLWES
-630 VGYSAIKTKILPA
+630 VKKVFGDIRTRLSQLTVTDIAKGGLGLTGI
-643 VKDWLNALYNADDPI
+643 V
-658 TYISK
+658 
-663 QVSNLAAKAK
+663 VLAQF
-673 TLWNSSGI
+673 
-681 SAWAEVIKTR
+681 V
-691 VTEVWNEIKKFSA
+691 
-704 DIKQRLDN
+704 
-712 LSIGDVIKAGFG
+712 
-724 FAGIAV
+724 
-730 VAQMIGL
+730 GL
-737 MNGLESAAR
+737 LNGLEQAAR

-752 TAGSGFLTDL
+752 TAGSGFIADL
-762 KKALTSSTANN
+762 RKTLTSTTANN
-773 VKAYATSIALLA
+773 VRAFAVSIGILA
-785 ASVKLLADIPAGSLW
+785 ASMKLLSTIPEDQLLGIGGVVAGLSAILLAFNAISAKIAKNKAGSDTAN
-800 STVGAIAVLGGV
+800 TVQAAMRPLESLNEIGKSLVKAVNIVAIGAAVLMLAGAAKTLIG
-812 LGGLSVAQKFVEGK
+812 
-826 IATANSMS
+826 ATQDVPWKELAK
-834 ALSKSVEGLNKTKD
+834 A
-848 QIISVGNTLVS
+848 LVS
-859 VPKQIVGVLESI
+859 
-871 ARSINL
+871 L
-877 VAIGSAVLLL
+877 VAIMG
-887 SFALT
+887 ALA
-892 NIVKTIQSVSWPD
+892 
-905 LGKAMLSMVL
+905 GA
-915 MMGYLTAFSIL
+915 SIL
-926 LSKYAPKLSKGAIGL
+926 LSKFAPKLSSGAISL
-941 VFFAG
+941 VMFAG
-946 AIWLLVGALG
+946 AIWLLVSALG
-956 TLLKYAQISITLEQ
+956 KIIQYGKIDTKLSGATLELIGVLVLLAGIAAIVPKASGFSL
-970 NMVTLL
+970 MAVVASLYLLL
-976 GILAALALFAR
+976 GIFKMV
-987 FIPAKGGIG
+987 AKEATAIDSAMLNMWKLVG
-996 MLGLVL
+996 MLAVL
-1002 SLYALVGVFKII
+1002 
-1014 ADNAGLFSAAWP
+1014 
-1026 GIWNMLKTITI
+1026 GI
-1037 LSVLMLA
+1037 LMEI
-1044 LQLVSSKINTYTKQ
+1044 LQLVSSEIGVFTKQ
-1058 KVSWVSLGLG
+1058 KVSWIALGVGMLAMVS
-1068 MAAMAGALLILVRV
+1068 ALYVLTKV
-1082 AKLIDKLKI
+1082 AKLVKNLDLSE
-1091 NRETIGKL
+1091 NTIRQL
-1099 GWLVIALSLMTL
+1099 STLVICLSLMAM
-1111 AAGAAAGMGKSI
+1111 AAGAAAKMGGSVG
-1123 NAFLGL
+1123 AFLGL
-1129 SVAMAAMVLS
+1129 SVAIAAMVLA
-1139 LYGLVALVSIMDSIN
+1139 LYGLVALASLMDSIN
-1154 ADKMTKSFVI
+1154 ADEMTKSFVI
-1164 LGSLMIAMGAFLVLA
+1164 LGSLMIAMGAFLALA
-1179 GFGAKLGKGLG
+1179 GLGAHLGKGLG
-1190 LMYLIVEIGVIA
+1190 LAYLVVEIGVIA
-1202 AVVVGLI
+1202 SIVVGLI
-1209 ALSRLCDPDAL
+1209 ALSNLCDPTAL
-1220 SQLSSSLEIVG
+1220 SEVSTSLEIVG
-1231 AILSGVM
+1231 AVLSGVM

-1250 GGWQGVLYMIG
+1250 GSWQGLLYMTG

-1282 SAMDSAIALGIV
+1282 SALDSAIALGIV

-1319 FAGGIAIIAGA
+1319 FAGGIALISGA

-1340 ISGDLQRAWGAIKIL
+1340 ISGDLQRAWGAIKLL
-1355 GSIFGVLAVVMAVFS
+1355 GSIFGVLAVVMAIFS
-1370 IPAVSEFALFGAIV
+1370 IPAVSEFALLGAIV

-1412 PWEGLAEKINSII
+1412 PWEGLSEKINSIV

-1437 VGIAGIV
+1437 VGLAGVV

-1455 ALALAGGLAVLS
+1455 ALALAGGIAVLS
-1467 VVVRYAIDTLYLLA
+1467 VAVRSAIDTLYLLA
-1481 TAIDWVMKAF
+1481 SAIDWVMRAL

-1496 VIDGKLDEIQAASGR
+1496 AIDDKLDEIQAASDR
-1511 IEAMTAQVE
+1511 IVAMTAQVE
-1520 ELERRANAATSGGDA
+1520 GLERRAQAATSGGDA

-1556 IVEEATAST
+1556 TIDEATAST
-1565 DDFTNSVENMT
+1565 DKFTGSVGNM
-1576 DTLANSD
+1576 LESIANADIDSA
-1583 VSTTGLMDSVK
+1583 GFMDGIK

-1613 EVFGNIDISGI
+1613 EAFGNIDISGLQ
-1624 KDLFGGKLGEIINNP
+1624 DLFGGKLGEIINNP
-1639 EAIEASITEM
+1639 EAIKESISEM
-1649 TSGLVNG
+1649 TSGLVSG
-1656 FKERIDALTNAGE
+1656 FEEKISALTNVGE
-1669 SGGAEILKGVDS
+1669 SGGAEILKGMES
-1681 TDYQSS
+1681 TDYESS

-1715 TVQTVYNSRM
+1715 TVQTTYNNRI
-1725 EIMSPSRVMKWSG
+1725 EIASPSKVMMWSG

-1755 IKSAASQMSMAAV
+1755 IRSAASQMSMAAV
-1768 EGFNQNATE
+1768 EGFNQNATD

>member
-40 ADGVKGMKDLGNA
+40 ADGVKGMKNLGDA

-58 VEGLLNSANKIRVR
+58 VKGLLNSANKVRVQ
-72 FVAMEEAARQM
+72 FVAMEEAARQLI
-83 VRSVTHDIYQQGKN
+83 RSVTHDIYQQGKS

-126 ATGKDLNTVNGYFD
+126 ATGKDLDTVNGYFD

-242 NKEGKTAKNTLVDI
+242 NKEGKTAKKTLVDV

-302 YEILAKRYDNV
+302 YEILAKQYDNV

-349 FGNKEQAVSL
+349 FGNKEQAVFL

-377 RNKVLKDWAQGTAT
+377 RNKVLKEWAQGTAT

-417 LVATTKTL
+417 LVTTTRTL
-425 WRDFFPETT
+425 WRDFFPATT

-505 GSFSPLIRLF
+505 RSFSPLIRLF

-526 GYLGKLFT
+526 GYLGTLFT
-534 GMSGFRGYESVF
+534 GISGFRGYESVF
-546 DAFSNGLSRLVDT
+546 DAFSSGLSWL
-559 IISGIEVA
+559 VA
-567 KKIGTKA
+567 KI
-574 QKYIAPI
+574 IAGVEWAKQLGLAF
-581 ANYLYRTGKNLIKT
+581 ANFVSPYLGEAYQTVKGWLDIVTDYVKTNTPGWLNKVADNARAAWGFIKKLGASIKT
-595 VPMIASAAYKFV
+595 
-607 TKIGHALGKRVQ
+607 ALGPSIQRIGGYFSSIYGYFTTRLIPGVTAWVDGLLRAEDPLAYISTSLANIRDKAVAAWNSGAISTWASNAKKR
-619 PVLSKIGDYVS
+619 IGDLWES
-630 VGYSAIKTKILPA
+630 VKKVFGDIRTRLSQLTVTDIAKGGLGLTGI
-643 VKDWLNALYNADDPI
+643 V
-658 TYISK
+658 
-663 QVSNLAAKAK
+663 VLAQ
-673 TLWNSSGI
+673 L
-681 SAWAEVIKTR
+681 V
-691 VTEVWNEIKKFSA
+691 
-704 DIKQRLDN
+704 
-712 LSIGDVIKAGFG
+712 
-724 FAGIAV
+724 
-730 VAQMIGL
+730 GL
-737 MNGLESAAR
+737 LNGLEQAAR

-752 TAGSGFLTDL
+752 TAGSGFIADL
-762 KKALTSSTANN
+762 RKTLTSTTANN
-773 VKAYATSIALLA
+773 VRAFAVSIGILA
-785 ASVKLLADIPAGSLW
+785 ASMKLLSTIPKDQLLGII
-800 STVGAIAVLGGV
+800 GAITF
-812 LGGLSVAQKFVEGK
+812 LSAILLAFNA
-826 IATANSMS
+826 IS
-834 ALSKSVEGLNKTKD
+834 AKNAKNKTARAAMR
-848 QIISVGNTLVS
+848 
-859 VPKQIVGVLESI
+859 PLESLNEI
-871 ARSINL
+871 GKSLVRAVNI
-877 VAIGSAVLLL
+877 VAIGAAVLMLAGAAKTL
-887 SFALT
+887 IGATKDVPWKELAKAL
-892 NIVKTIQSVSWPD
+892 VS
-905 LGKAMLSMVL
+905 LIAI
-915 MMGYLTAFSIL
+915 MGALAGASIL
-926 LSKYAPKLSKGAIGL
+926 LSKFAPKLSSGAISL
-941 VFFAG
+941 VMFAG
-946 AIWLLVGALG
+946 AIWLLVSALG
-956 TLLKYAQISITLEQ
+956 KIIQYGKIDTKLSGATLELIGVLVLLAGIAAIVPKASGFSL
-970 NMVTLL
+970 MAVVASLYLLL
-976 GILAALALFAR
+976 GIFKMV
-987 FIPAKGGIG
+987 AKEATAIDSAMLNMWKLVG
-996 MLGLVL
+996 MLAVL
-1002 SLYALVGVFKII
+1002 
-1014 ADNAGLFSAAWP
+1014 
-1026 GIWNMLKTITI
+1026 GI
-1037 LSVLMLA
+1037 LMEI
-1044 LQLVSSKINTYTKQ
+1044 LQLVSSEIGVFTKQ
-1058 KVSWVSLGLG
+1058 KVSWIALGVGMLAMVS
-1068 MAAMAGALLILVRV
+1068 ALYVLTKV
-1082 AKLIDKLKI
+1082 AKLVKKLDLSKD
-1091 NRETIGKL
+1091 TIRQL
-1099 GWLVIALSLMTL
+1099 STLVICLSLMAM
-1111 AAGAAAGMGKSI
+1111 AAGAAAKMGGSVG
-1123 NAFLGL
+1123 AFLGL
-1129 SVAMAAMVLS
+1129 SVALAAMVLA
-1139 LYGLVALVSIMDSIN
+1139 LYGLVALASLMDSID
-1154 ADKMTKSFVI
+1154 AEEMKGSFII
-1164 LGSLMIAMGAFLVLA
+1164 LGSIMLAMGAFLALA
-1179 GFGAKLGKGLG
+1179 GLGAHLGKGLG
-1190 LMYLIVEIGVIA
+1190 LAYFVAEIGVIA

-1209 ALSRLCDPDAL
+1209 GLSNLCDTDAL
-1220 SQLSSSLEIVG
+1220 SQVSSSLEIVG

-1238 LVMAISSVIAKK
+1238 LVMAISSAIAKK
-1250 GGWQGVLYMIG
+1250 GGWQGVLYMTG

-1319 FAGGIAIIAGA
+1319 FSGGIAIIAGA

-1340 ISGDLQRAWGAIKIL
+1340 ISGDLQKAWGAIKLL

-1370 IPAVSEFALFGAIV
+1370 IPAVSEFAFLGAIV

-1412 PWEGLAEKINSII
+1412 PWEGLAEKINSIV

-1437 VGIAGIV
+1437 VGLAGIA
-1444 LLVGGLLGAVG
+1444 LLAGGLLGAVG
-1455 ALALAGGLAVLS
+1455 ALALAGGIAVLS
-1467 VVVRYAIDTLYLLA
+1467 AAVRFAIDTLYLLVR
-1481 TAIDWVMKAF
+1481 AIDWVMKAL

-1496 VIDGKLDEIQAASGR
+1496 AIDGKLDEIQAASDR

-1520 ELERRANAATSGGDA
+1520 ALERRANAATSGGDA

-1556 IVEEATAST
+1556 TIEEATAST
-1565 DDFTNSVENMT
+1565 DKFTNSVGNMM

-1583 VSTTGLMDSVK
+1583 VDTSGFMDSIK

-1613 EVFGNIDISGI
+1613 EAFGDIDIGGI
-1624 KDLFGGKLGEIINNP
+1624 KDLFGGKLSEIINNP
-1639 EAIEASITEM
+1639 EAIKASISEM
-1649 TSGLVNG
+1649 TSGLVSG
-1656 FKERIDALTNAGE
+1656 FKEKADALINAGE
-1669 SGGAEILKGVDS
+1669 SGGTEILKGMES
-1681 TDYQSS
+1681 TDYESS

-1715 TVQTVYNSRM
+1715 TVKNSYNNRI
-1725 EIMSPSRVMKWSG
+1725 EIASPSKVMAWSG

-1755 IKSAASQMSMAAV
+1755 IRSAASQMSMAAV
-1768 EGFNQNATE
+1768 EGFNQNATD

-1801 VQQLVGNAQLA
+1801 VQQLVGHAQLA

>member
-1 MASSIDNRVAQLTLE
+1 MANSIDNRVAQLTLE

-40 ADGVKGMKDLGNA
+40 ADGVKGMKDLGDA

-58 VEGLLNSANKIRVR
+58 VEGLLNSANKVRVQ
-72 FVAMEEAARQM
+72 FVAMEEAARQLI
-83 VRSVTHDIYQQGKN
+83 RSVTQDIYQQGKT
-97 LVKGLTIDQVTSGW
+97 LVKGLTIDPIQAGW
-111 NKYTEKLSAVTTLMN
+111 TKYSEKLSSVQTLMN
-126 ATGKDLNTVNGYFD
+126 ATGKDIDTINTYLD

-150 YSFTEMGNALQTMV
+150 YGFTDMTSALAQMTA
-164 SAGGDVEDIIP
+164 SGGDVEKLIP
-175 LVQGVAN
+175 MIQGIAN

-188 KGANEFSR
+188 KGAAEFSR
-196 VMYNINQAY
+196 VMYNLNQSY
-205 SKGFLTTEDWSSVA
+205 SAGYLSLMDWKSVE
-219 LAGVNSKA
+219 LAGASSKE
-227 LIQSLIDAGKATGVL
+227 LKNILIDTAKQVGTL
-242 NKEGKTAKNTLVDI
+242 NKEGKTAAGTLVDI
-256 TNFASTLSEK
+256 STFSSTLADK
-266 WINKDVMAKAFGS
+266 WATTEVMEKAFGY
-279 FNEMTQKAYE
+279 FNEMTEMAYN
-289 MVQAGEVETASEA
+289 MVQSGQVETASEA
-302 YEILAKRYDNV
+302 YEILASKYDTV
-313 ALKAAMAAQ
+313 SLRAAKAAQ
-322 ESKSLKDSIDAT
+322 EAKSFSETIEAT
-334 KDAVA
+334 KDAVS
-339 TQWMQTFEHI
+339 TNWMQTFEHI
-349 FGNKEQAVSL
+349 FGNKVEATKL
-359 WTSVT
+359 WTAVT

-371 ASGAVA
+371 AAGGAR
-377 RNKVLKDWAQGTAT
+377 RNEVLAEWAQGTAT

-417 LVATTKTL
+417 LVTTTKTL
-425 WRDFFPETT
+425 WRDFFPATT

-534 GMSGFRGYESVF
+534 GMSSFRGYESIF
-546 DAFSNGLSRLVDT
+546 DAFSSGLSWLVDK
-559 IISGIEVA
+559 IIAGVEWAKQLGLAFANFVSPYLGEAYQTVKGWLNIVTDYVKTNAPGWLDKVADNARAAWGFIKKLGTSIKTALGPSIQKIGGYFSSIYGYFTTQLIPGVTSWVDGLLRAEDPLAYISTSLANIRDKAVAAWNSGAISTWASNA
-567 KKIGTKA
+567 KK
-574 QKYIAPI
+574 
-581 ANYLYRTGKNLIKT
+581 R
-595 VPMIASAAYKFV
+595 
-607 TKIGHALGKRVQ
+607 
-619 PVLSKIGDYVS
+619 IGDLWES
-630 VGYSAIKTKILPA
+630 VKKVFGDIRTRLSQLTVTDIAKGGLGLTGI
-643 VKDWLNALYNADDPI
+643 V
-658 TYISK
+658 
-663 QVSNLAAKAK
+663 VLAQ
-673 TLWNSSGI
+673 L
-681 SAWAEVIKTR
+681 V
-691 VTEVWNEIKKFSA
+691 
-704 DIKQRLDN
+704 
-712 LSIGDVIKAGFG
+712 
-724 FAGIAV
+724 
-730 VAQMIGL
+730 GL
-737 MNGLESAAR
+737 MNGLEQAAR

-752 TAGSGFLTDL
+752 TAGSGFIADL
-762 KKALTSSTANN
+762 RKTLTSTTANN
-773 VKAYATSIALLA
+773 VRAFAVSIGLLA
-785 ASVKLLADIPAGSLW
+785 ASMKLLSTIP
-800 STVGAIAVLGGV
+800 
-812 LGGLSVAQKFVEGK
+812 
-826 IATANSMS
+826 
-834 ALSKSVEGLNKTKD
+834 KD
-848 QIISVGNTLVS
+848 QLLG
-859 VPKQIVGVLESI
+859 IVGVIAGLSSILLAFSAISAKIAKNKAVSDTANAVRATKRPLVSLIEIGKSLET
-871 ARSINL
+871 AVNL
-877 VAIGSAVLLL
+877 VAIGAAVLML
-887 SFALT
+887 SSALA
-892 NIVKTIQSVSWPD
+892 NIVKTVKSVSWPD

-915 MMGYLTAFSIL
+915 MMGYLSAFSIL
-926 LSKYAPKLSKGAIGL
+926 MSIYAPKLSKGAIGL
-941 VFFAG
+941 MFFAG

-996 MLGLVL
+996 MFGLVL

-1014 ADNAGLFSAAWP
+1014 ADNAGLFAAAWP

-1044 LQLVSSKINTYTKQ
+1044 LQLVSSEINTYTKQ
-1058 KVSWVSLGLG
+1058 KASWVSLGLG
-1068 MAAMAGALLILVRV
+1068 MAAMAGALLVLVKV
-1082 AKLIDKLKI
+1082 AKLLDKLKLNNNTI
-1091 NRETIGKL
+1091 NQL
-1099 GWLVIALSLMTL
+1099 GWLVIALSLMAM

-1129 SVAMAAMVLS
+1129 SVALTAMVLA
-1139 LYGLVALVSIMDSIN
+1139 LYGLVALASLMDSIN
-1154 ADKMTKSFVI
+1154 AEEIKSSFII
-1164 LGSLMIAMGAFLVLA
+1164 LGSLMIAMGVFLSLA
-1179 GFGAKLGKGLG
+1179 GLGAHLGKGLG
-1190 LMYLIVEIGVIA
+1190 LAYLVVEIGVIA
-1202 AVVVGLI
+1202 SIVVGLI
-1209 ALSRLCDPDAL
+1209 ALSNLCDPTAL
-1220 SQLSSSLEIVG
+1220 SEVSTSLEIVG

-1238 LVMAISSVIAKK
+1238 LVMAISSAIAKK
-1250 GGWQGVLYMIG
+1250 GGWQGLLYMTG

-1282 SAMDSAIALGIV
+1282 SALDSAIALGIV

-1319 FAGGIAIIAGA
+1319 FAGGIALISGA

-1340 ISGDLQRAWGAIKIL
+1340 ISGDLQRAWGAIKLL

-1370 IPAVSEFALFGAIV
+1370 IPAVSEFAFLGAIV

-1412 PWEGLAEKINSII
+1412 PWEGLAEKINSIV

-1437 VGIAGIV
+1437 VGLAGIA
-1444 LLVGGLLGAVG
+1444 LLAGGLLGAVG
-1455 ALALAGGLAVLS
+1455 ALALAGGIAVLS
-1467 VVVRYAIDTLYLLA
+1467 VAVRFAIDTLYLLV
-1481 TAIDWVMKAF
+1481 TAIDWVMKAL

-1496 VIDGKLDEIQAASGR
+1496 AIDGKLDEIQAASDR

-1556 IVEEATAST
+1556 TIEEATAST
-1565 DDFTNSVENMT
+1565 DNFTNSVENMT

-1583 VSTTGLMDSVK
+1583 VDTAGFMDNIK

-1613 EVFGNIDISGI
+1613 EAFGNIDISGI
-1624 KDLFGGKLGEIINNP
+1624 KDLFGGKLSEIINNP
-1639 EAIEASITEM
+1639 EAIKASISEM
-1649 TSGLVNG
+1649 TSGLVSG
-1656 FKERIDALTNAGE
+1656 FKEMTDALANAGE
-1669 SGGAEILKGVDS
+1669 SGGAEILKGMES
-1681 TDYQSS
+1681 TDYESS

-1715 TVQTVYNSRM
+1715 TVKNAYNNRI
-1725 EIMSPSRVMKWSG
+1725 EIASPSKVMMWSG

-1768 EGFNQNATE
+1768 EGFNQNATD

>member
-1 MASSIDNRVAQLTLE
+1 MANSIDNRVAQLTLE

-40 ADGVKGMKDLGNA
+40 ADGVKGMKDLGDA

-58 VEGLLNSANKIRVR
+58 VEGLLNSANKVRVQ
-72 FVAMEEAARQM
+72 FVAMEEAARQLI
-83 VRSVTHDIYQQGKN
+83 RSVTQDIYQQGKSM
-97 LVKGLTIDQVTSGW
+97 VKSLTIDQVTSGW

-126 ATGKDLNTVNGYFD
+126 ATGKDLDTVNGYFD

-175 LVQGVAN
+175 LIQGVAN

-196 VMYNINQAY
+196 VMYNLNQAY
-205 SKGFLTTEDWSSVA
+205 SKGYLTTEDWSSVA

-227 LIQSLIDAGKATGVL
+227 LIQSLIDAGKATGAL

-256 TNFASTLSEK
+256 TNFTSTLSEK
-266 WINKDVMAKAFGS
+266 WINTDVMAKAFGS

-302 YEILAKRYDNV
+302 YEILAKQYDNV
-313 ALKAAMAAQ
+313 ALKAAKAAQ
-322 ESKSLKDSIDAT
+322 ESKSFKDSIDAT

-377 RNKVLKDWAQGTAT
+377 RNKVLKEWAQGTAT

-417 LVATTKTL
+417 LVTTTKTL

-462 RVGLREILADIKPS
+462 RVGLREVLADIKPS
-476 GNDLNNLNTAFHG
+476 GNDLNSLNTAFHG
-489 LMDILGMGVRI
+489 LMDVLGMGVRI

-526 GYLGKLFT
+526 GYLGKLLT
-534 GMSGFRGYESVF
+534 GMSSFRGYESIF
-546 DAFSNGLSRLVDT
+546 DAFSSGLSWLVDK
-559 IISGIEVA
+559 IIAGVEWA
-567 KKIGTKA
+567 KQLGLA
-574 QKYIAPI
+574 F
-581 ANYLYRTGKNLIKT
+581 ANFVSPYLGK
-595 VPMIASAAYKFV
+595 AYK
-607 TKIGHALGKRVQ
+607 T
-619 PVLSKIGDYVS
+619 
-630 VGYSAIKTKILPA
+630 
-643 VKDWLNALYNADDPI
+643 VKDWLDIVTDYVKTNAPGWLDKVADNARAAWGFIKKLGASIKTALGPSIQKIGGYFSSIYGYFTTQLIPGVTSWVDGLLRAEDPLA
-658 TYISK
+658 YIST
-663 QVSNLAAKAK
+663 SLANIRDKAVAA
-673 TLWNSSGI
+673 WNSGAI
-681 SAWAEVIKTR
+681 SSWAS
-691 VTEVWNEIKKFSA
+691 NAKK
-704 DIKQRLDN
+704 R
-712 LSIGDVIKAGFG
+712 IGDLWESVKKVFG
-724 FAGIAV
+724 DIRTHLSQLTVTDIAKGGLGLTGIV
-730 VAQMIGL
+730 VLAQLVGL
-737 MNGLESAAR
+737 LNGLEQAAR

-752 TAGSGFLTDL
+752 TAGSGFIADL
-762 KKALTSSTANN
+762 RKTLTSTTANN
-773 VKAYATSIALLA
+773 VRAFAVSIGILA
-785 ASVKLLADIPAGSLW
+785 ASMKLLSTIPKDQLLGII
-800 STVGAIAVLGGV
+800 GAIAF
-812 LGGLSVAQKFVEGK
+812 LSGILLAFNAISAK
-826 IATANSMS
+826 IAKNKAGSDIPNTVRAAMRPLESLNEIG
-834 ALSKSVEGLNKTKD
+834 KSLVKAVNIVAIGAAVLMLA
-848 QIISVGNTLVS
+848 GAANTLIGATQDVPWKELAKALVS
-859 VPKQIVGVLESI
+859 
-871 ARSINL
+871 L
-877 VAIGSAVLLL
+877 VAIMG
-887 SFALT
+887 ALA
-892 NIVKTIQSVSWPD
+892 
-905 LGKAMLSMVL
+905 GA
-915 MMGYLTAFSIL
+915 SIL
-926 LSKYAPKLSKGAIGL
+926 LSKFAPKLSSGAISL
-941 VFFAG
+941 VMFAG
-946 AIWLLVGALG
+946 AIWLLVSALG
-956 TLLKYAQISITLEQ
+956 KIIQYGKIDTKLSGATLELIGVLVLLAGIAAIVPKASGFSL
-970 NMVTLL
+970 MAVVASLYLLL
-976 GILAALALFAR
+976 GIFKMV
-987 FIPAKGGIG
+987 AKEATAIDSAMLNMWKLVG
-996 MLGLVL
+996 MLAVL
-1002 SLYALVGVFKII
+1002 
-1014 ADNAGLFSAAWP
+1014 
-1026 GIWNMLKTITI
+1026 GI
-1037 LSVLMLA
+1037 LMEI
-1044 LQLVSSKINTYTKQ
+1044 LQLVSSEIGVFTKQ
-1058 KVSWVSLGLG
+1058 KVSWIALGVGMLAMVS
-1068 MAAMAGALLILVRV
+1068 ALYVLTKV
-1082 AKLIDKLKI
+1082 AKLVKNLDLSK
-1091 NRETIGKL
+1091 NTIRQL
-1099 GWLVIALSLMTL
+1099 STLVICLSLMAM
-1111 AAGAAAGMGKSI
+1111 AAGAAAKMGGSVG
-1123 NAFLGL
+1123 AFLGL
-1129 SVAMAAMVLS
+1129 SVALAAMVLA
-1139 LYGLVALVSIMDSIN
+1139 LYGLVALASLMDSIN
-1154 ADKMTKSFVI
+1154 ADEMTKSFVI
-1164 LGSLMIAMGAFLVLA
+1164 LGSLMIAMGAFLALA
-1179 GFGAKLGKGLG
+1179 GLGAHLGKGLG
-1190 LMYLIVEIGVIA
+1190 LAYLVVEIGVIA
-1202 AVVVGLI
+1202 SIVVGLI
-1209 ALSRLCDPDAL
+1209 ALSNLCDPTAL
-1220 SQLSSSLEIVG
+1220 SEVSTSLEIVG

-1250 GGWQGVLYMIG
+1250 GSWQGLLYMTG

-1282 SAMDSAIALGIV
+1282 SALDSAIALGIV
-1294 VVALGAALAL
+1294 VVALGVALAL

-1312 NIGTMLA
+1312 SIGTMLA
-1319 FAGGIAIIAGA
+1319 FAGGIALISGA

-1340 ISGDLQRAWGAIKIL
+1340 ISGDLQRAWGAIKLL
-1355 GSIFGVLAVVMAVFS
+1355 GSIFGVLAVVMAIFS
-1370 IPAVSEFALFGAIV
+1370 IPAVSEFALLGAIV

-1412 PWEGLAEKINSII
+1412 PWEGLSEKINSIV

-1437 VGIAGIV
+1437 VGIAGVV

-1455 ALALAGGLAVLS
+1455 ALALAAGIAVLS
-1467 VVVRYAIDTLYLLA
+1467 VAVRFAIDTLYLFA
-1481 TAIDWVMKAF
+1481 AAVDWVMKAL

-1496 VIDGKLDEIQAASGR
+1496 AIDGKLDEIQAASDR

-1520 ELERRANAATSGGDA
+1520 GLERRAQTATSGGDS

-1556 IVEEATAST
+1556 TITEATTST
-1565 DDFTNSVENMT
+1565 DKFTNSVEDMT
-1576 DTLANSD
+1576 ETMANAD
-1583 VSTTGLMDSVK
+1583 VDSAGFMDGIK

-1613 EVFGNIDISGI
+1613 EAFGNIDISGLQ
-1624 KDLFGGKLGEIINNP
+1624 DLFGGKLGEIINNP
-1639 EAIEASITEM
+1639 EAIKESISEM
-1649 TSGLVNG
+1649 TSGIVSG
-1656 FKERIDALTNAGE
+1656 FEEKISALTNAGE
-1669 SGGAEILKGVDS
+1669 SGGAEILKGMEA
-1681 TDYQSS
+1681 TDYESS

-1700 LGLPKIRAAAAVLGD
+1700 LGLPKIRAAATVLGD
-1715 TVQTVYNSRM
+1715 TVKNAYNNRI
-1725 EIMSPSRVMKWSG
+1725 EIASPSKVMMWSG

-1755 IKSAASQMSMAAV
+1755 IRSAASQMSMAAV
-1768 EGFNQNATE
+1768 EGFNQNATD

>member
-40 ADGVKGMKDLGNA
+40 ADGVKGMKDLGDA

-58 VEGLLNSANKIRVR
+58 VEGLLNSANKVRVQ

-83 VRSVTHDIYQQGKN
+83 IRSVTQDIYQQGKSM
-97 LVKGLTIDQVTSGW
+97 VKSLTIDQVTSGW

-126 ATGKDLNTVNGYFD
+126 ATGKDLDTVNGYFD

-227 LIQSLIDAGKATGVL
+227 LIQSLIDAGKATGAL

-417 LVATTKTL
+417 LVTTTKTL
-425 WRDFFPETT
+425 WRDFFPATT

-462 RVGLREILADIKPS
+462 RVGLREVLADIKLS
-476 GNDLNNLNTAFHG
+476 GNDLNSLNTAFHG
-489 LMDILGMGVRI
+489 LMDILGMGARI

-534 GMSGFRGYESVF
+534 GMLGFRGYESVF
-546 DAFSNGLSRLVDT
+546 DAFSNGLSWLVDK
-559 IISGIEVA
+559 IIAGVEWAKQLGLAFANFVSPYLGKAYQTVKGWLDIVTDYVKINAPGWLDKVADNARAAWGFIKKLGASIKTALGPSIQKIGGYFSSIYGYFTTQLIPGVTSWVDGLLSAEDPLAYISTSLANIRDKAMAAWNSGAISTWASNA
-567 KKIGTKA
+567 KK
-574 QKYIAPI
+574 
-581 ANYLYRTGKNLIKT
+581 R
-595 VPMIASAAYKFV
+595 
-607 TKIGHALGKRVQ
+607 
-619 PVLSKIGDYVS
+619 IGDLWES
-630 VGYSAIKTKILPA
+630 VKKVFGDIRTRLSQLTVTDIAKGGLGLTGI
-643 VKDWLNALYNADDPI
+643 V
-658 TYISK
+658 
-663 QVSNLAAKAK
+663 VLAQ
-673 TLWNSSGI
+673 L
-681 SAWAEVIKTR
+681 V
-691 VTEVWNEIKKFSA
+691 
-704 DIKQRLDN
+704 
-712 LSIGDVIKAGFG
+712 
-724 FAGIAV
+724 
-730 VAQMIGL
+730 GL
-737 MNGLESAAR
+737 LNGLEQAAR

-752 TAGSGFLTDL
+752 TAGSGFIADLRNTLTF
-762 KKALTSSTANN
+762 TTANN
-773 VKAYATSIALLA
+773 VRAFAISIGILA
-785 ASVKLLADIPAGSLW
+785 ASMKLLSTIPEDQL
-800 STVGAIAVLGGV
+800 LG
-812 LGGLSVAQKFVEGK
+812 
-826 IATANSMS
+826 
-834 ALSKSVEGLNKTKD
+834 
-848 QIISVGNTLVS
+848 
-859 VPKQIVGVLESI
+859 IVGVVAGLSAILLAFNAISAKTVRAAMRPLESLNEI
-871 ARSINL
+871 GKSLVKAVNIVAIGAAVLMLAGAAKTLIGATKDVPWKELAKALVSL
-877 VAIGSAVLLL
+877 VAIMG
-887 SFALT
+887 ALA
-892 NIVKTIQSVSWPD
+892 
-905 LGKAMLSMVL
+905 GA
-915 MMGYLTAFSIL
+915 SIL
-926 LSKYAPKLSKGAIGL
+926 LSKFAPKLSSGAISL
-941 VFFAG
+941 VMFAG
-946 AIWLLVGALG
+946 AIWLLVSAISKIIQYGKIDTKLSGA
-956 TLLKYAQISITLEQ
+956 TLELIGVLVLLAGIAAIVPKASGFSL
-970 NMVTLL
+970 MAVVASLYLLL
-976 GILAALALFAR
+976 GIFKMV
-987 FIPAKGGIG
+987 AKEATAIDSAMLNMWKLVG
-996 MLGLVL
+996 MLAVL
-1002 SLYALVGVFKII
+1002 G
-1014 ADNAGLFSAAWP
+1014 
-1026 GIWNMLKTITI
+1026 
-1037 LSVLMLA
+1037 VLMEI
-1044 LQLVSSKINTYTKQ
+1044 LQLVSSEIGVFTRQ
-1058 KVSWVSLGLG
+1058 KVSWIALGVGMLAMVS
-1068 MAAMAGALLILVRV
+1068 ALYVLTKV
-1082 AKLIDKLKI
+1082 AKLVKNLDLSK
-1091 NRETIGKL
+1091 NTIRQL
-1099 GWLVIALSLMTL
+1099 STLVICLSLMAM
-1111 AAGAAAGMGKSI
+1111 AAGAAAKMGGSVG
-1123 NAFLGL
+1123 AFLGL
-1129 SVAMAAMVLS
+1129 SVALAAMVLA
-1139 LYGLVALVSIMDSIN
+1139 LYGLVALASLMDSID
-1154 ADKMTKSFVI
+1154 AEEMKGSFII
-1164 LGSLMIAMGAFLVLA
+1164 LGSIMLAMGAFLALA
-1179 GFGAKLGKGLG
+1179 GLGAHLGKGLG
-1190 LMYLIVEIGVIA
+1190 LAYLVAEIGVIA

-1220 SQLSSSLEIVG
+1220 SQVSSSLEIVG
-1231 AILSGVM
+1231 AILSGIM
-1238 LVMAISSVIAKK
+1238 LVMAISSAIAKK
-1250 GGWQGVLYMIG
+1250 GSWQGLLYMTG

-1282 SAMDSAIALGIV
+1282 SALDSAIALGIV

-1319 FAGGIAIIAGA
+1319 FSGGIAIIAGA

-1340 ISGDLQRAWGAIKIL
+1340 ISGDLQRAWGAIKLL

-1370 IPAVSEFALFGAIV
+1370 IPAVSEFAFLGAIV

-1412 PWEGLAEKINSII
+1412 PWEGLAEKINSIV

-1437 VGIAGIV
+1437 VGLAGIA
-1444 LLVGGLLGAVG
+1444 LLAGGLLGAVG
-1455 ALALAGGLAVLS
+1455 ALALAGGIAVLS
-1467 VVVRYAIDTLYLLA
+1467 VAVRFAIDTLYLLA

-1496 VIDGKLDEIQAASGR
+1496 AIDGKLDEIQAASDR
-1511 IEAMTAQVE
+1511 IGAMTAQVE
-1520 ELERRANAATSGGDA
+1520 ELERRANAATSSGDG

-1556 IVEEATAST
+1556 TIEEATAST
-1565 DDFTNSVENMT
+1565 DNFTNSVENMT
-1576 DTLANSD
+1576 ETMANAD
-1583 VSTTGLMDSVK
+1583 VDSAGFMDGIK

-1613 EVFGNIDISGI
+1613 EAFGSIDISGI
-1624 KDLFGGKLGEIINNP
+1624 KDLFGGKLSEIINNP
-1639 EAIEASITEM
+1639 EAIEASVSEM
-1649 TSGLVNG
+1649 TSGLVSG
-1656 FKERIDALTNAGE
+1656 FKEKTDALTNVGE
-1669 SGGAEILKGVDS
+1669 SGGAEILKGMES
-1681 TDYQSS
+1681 TDYESS

-1700 LGLPKIRAAAAVLGD
+1700 LGLPKIRAAAAALGD
-1715 TVQTVYNSRM
+1715 TVKNAYNNRI
-1725 EIMSPSRVMKWSG
+1725 EIASPSKVMMWSG

-1755 IKSAASQMSMAAV
+1755 IRSAASQMSMAAV
-1768 EGFNQNATE
+1768 EGFNQNATD

>member
-40 ADGVKGMKDLGNA
+40 ADGVKGMKDLGDA

-58 VEGLLNSANKIRVR
+58 VEGLLNSANKVRVQ
-72 FVAMEEAARQM
+72 FVAMEEAARQLI
-83 VRSVTHDIYQQGKN
+83 RSVTQDIYQQGKS

-227 LIQSLIDAGKATGVL
+227 LIQSLIDAGKATGAL

-266 WINKDVMAKAFGS
+266 WINTDVMARAFGS

-302 YEILAKRYDNV
+302 YDILAKQYDNV
-313 ALKAAMAAQ
+313 ALKAARAAQ

-349 FGNKEQAVSL
+349 FGNKNQAVAL

-377 RNKVLKDWAQGTAT
+377 RNEVLKEWAQGTAT

-398 TGREALFEGIGSFY
+398 TGREALFEGIGGFY

-417 LVATTKTL
+417 LVTTTKTL
-425 WRDFFPETT
+425 WRDFFPATT

-476 GNDLNNLNTAFHG
+476 GNDLNSLNTAFHG

-515 SYLGTQVINLA
+515 SYLGTQAISLA

-546 DAFSNGLSRLVDT
+546 DAFSSGLSWLVDK
-559 IISGIEVA
+559 IIAGVEWAKQLGMAFANFVSPYLGKAYQTVKGWLDIVTDYVKTNAPGWLNKVA
-567 KKIGTKA
+567 DNARAAWGFIKKLGA
-574 QKYIAPI
+574 S
-581 ANYLYRTGKNLIKT
+581 IKT
-595 VPMIASAAYKFV
+595 
-607 TKIGHALGKRVQ
+607 ALGPSIQRIGGYFSSIYGYFTTQLIPGVTSWVDGLLRAED
-619 PVLSKIGDYVS
+619 PLS
-630 VGYSAIKTKILPA
+630 
-643 VKDWLNALYNADDPI
+643 
-658 TYISK
+658 YIST
-663 QVSNLAAKAK
+663 SLANIRDKAVAA
-673 TLWNSSGI
+673 WNSGAI
-681 SAWAEVIKTR
+681 SAWAS
-691 VTEVWNEIKKFSA
+691 NAKK
-704 DIKQRLDN
+704 R
-712 LSIGDVIKAGFG
+712 IGDLWESVKKIFG
-724 FAGIAV
+724 DIRTRLSQLTVTDIAKGGLGLTGIV
-730 VAQMIGL
+730 VLAQLVGL
-737 MNGLESAAR
+737 LNGLEQAAR

-752 TAGSGFLTDL
+752 TAGSGFIADL
-762 KKALTSSTANN
+762 RKTLTSTTANN
-773 VKAYATSIALLA
+773 VRAFAVSIGILA
-785 ASVKLLADIPAGSLW
+785 ASMKLLSTIPKDQLLGII
-800 STVGAIAVLGGV
+800 GAIAF
-812 LGGLSVAQKFVEGK
+812 LSAILLAFTAISAK
-826 IATANSMS
+826 IAKNKAGSDTANTVRATMR
-834 ALSKSVEGLNKTKD
+834 
-848 QIISVGNTLVS
+848 
-859 VPKQIVGVLESI
+859 PLESLNEI
-871 ARSINL
+871 GKSLVKAVNI
-877 VAIGSAVLLL
+877 VAIGAAVLMLAGAAKTL
-887 SFALT
+887 IGATKDVPWKELAKAL
-892 NIVKTIQSVSWPD
+892 VS
-905 LGKAMLSMVL
+905 LIAI
-915 MMGYLTAFSIL
+915 MGALAGASIL
-926 LSKYAPKLSKGAIGL
+926 LSKFAPKLSSGAISL
-941 VFFAG
+941 VMFAG
-946 AIWLLVGALG
+946 AIWLLVSALG
-956 TLLKYAQISITLEQ
+956 KIIQYGKIDTKLSGATLELIGVLVLLAGIAAIVPKASGFSL
-970 NMVTLL
+970 MAVVASLYLLL
-976 GILAALALFAR
+976 GIFKMV
-987 FIPAKGGIG
+987 AKEATTIDSAMLNMWKLVG
-996 MLGLVL
+996 MLAVL
-1002 SLYALVGVFKII
+1002 
-1014 ADNAGLFSAAWP
+1014 
-1026 GIWNMLKTITI
+1026 GI
-1037 LSVLMLA
+1037 LMEI
-1044 LQLVSSKINTYTKQ
+1044 LQLVSSEIGVFTKQ
-1058 KVSWVSLGLG
+1058 KVSWIALGVGMLAMVS
-1068 MAAMAGALLILVRV
+1068 ALYVLTKV
-1082 AKLIDKLKI
+1082 AKLVKNLDLSK
-1091 NRETIGKL
+1091 NTIRQL
-1099 GWLVIALSLMTL
+1099 STLVICLSLMAM
-1111 AAGAAAGMGKSI
+1111 AAGAAAKMGGSVG
-1123 NAFLGL
+1123 AFLGL
-1129 SVAMAAMVLS
+1129 SVALAAMVLA
-1139 LYGLVALVSIMDSIN
+1139 LYGLVALASLMDSID
-1154 ADKMTKSFVI
+1154 AEEMKGSFII
-1164 LGSLMIAMGAFLVLA
+1164 LGSLMLAMGAFLALA
-1179 GFGAKLGKGLG
+1179 GLGAHLGKGLG
-1190 LMYLIVEIGVIA
+1190 LAYLVVEIGVIA
-1202 AVVVGLI
+1202 SIVVGLI
-1209 ALSRLCDPDAL
+1209 ALSNLCDPAAL
-1220 SQLSSSLEIVG
+1220 SQVSSSLEIVG

-1250 GGWQGVLYMIG
+1250 GSWQGLLYMTG

-1272 LVVMKNMGLD
+1272 LVIMKNMGLD
-1282 SAMDSAIALGIV
+1282 SALDSAIALGIV

-1319 FAGGIAIIAGA
+1319 FAGGIALISGA

-1340 ISGDLQRAWGAIKIL
+1340 ISGDLQRAWGAIKLL

-1370 IPAVSEFALFGAIV
+1370 IPAVSEFALLGAIV

-1398 AVVMAVAIRKLAEV
+1398 AVVMAVAVRKLAEV
-1412 PWEGLAEKINSII
+1412 PWEGLAEKINSIV

-1437 VGIAGIV
+1437 VGIAGVV
-1444 LLVGGLLGAVG
+1444 LLVGGLVGAVG
-1455 ALALAGGLAVLS
+1455 ALALAGGIAVLS
-1467 VVVRYAIDTLYLLA
+1467 VAVRFAIDTLYLFA
-1481 TAIDWVMKAF
+1481 AAVDWVMKAL

-1496 VIDGKLDEIQAASGR
+1496 AIDGKLDEIQAASDR

-1520 ELERRANAATSGGDA
+1520 GLERRAQTATSGGDG

-1556 IVEEATAST
+1556 TIEEATAST
-1565 DDFTNSVENMT
+1565 DNFTNSVENMT
-1576 DTLANSD
+1576 ETMANAD
-1583 VSTTGLMDSVK
+1583 VDSAGFMDGIK

-1613 EVFGNIDISGI
+1613 EAFGNIDISGLQ
-1624 KDLFGGKLGEIINNP
+1624 DLFGGKLGEIINNP
-1639 EAIEASITEM
+1639 EAIKESISEM
-1649 TSGLVNG
+1649 TSGLVSG
-1656 FKERIDALTNAGE
+1656 FEEKISALTNVGE
-1669 SGGAEILKGVDS
+1669 SGGAEILKGMES
-1681 TDYQSS
+1681 TDYESS

-1715 TVQTVYNSRM
+1715 TVKNAYNNRI
-1725 EIMSPSRVMKWSG
+1725 EIASPSKVMMWSG

-1755 IKSAASQMSMAAV
+1755 IRSAASQMSMAAV
-1768 EGFNQNATE
+1768 EGFNQNATD

>member
-1 MASSIDNRVAQLTLE
+1 MANSIDNRVAQLTLE

-40 ADGVKGMKDLGNA
+40 ADGVKGMKDLGEA
-53 TKSVN
+53 AKSVN
-58 VEGLLNSANKIRVR
+58 VEGLLNSANKVRVQ
-72 FVAMEEAARQM
+72 FVAMEEAARQLI
-83 VRSVTHDIYQQGKN
+83 RSVTQDIYQQGKSM
-97 LVKGLTIDQVTSGW
+97 VKSLTIDQVTSGW

-126 ATGKDLNTVNGYFD
+126 ATGKDLDTVNGYFD

-175 LVQGVAN
+175 LIQGVAN

-196 VMYNINQAY
+196 VMYNLNQAY
-205 SKGFLTTEDWSSVA
+205 SKGYLTMEDWSSVA

-227 LIQSLIDAGKATGVL
+227 LIQSLIDAGKATGTL

-266 WINKDVMAKAFGS
+266 WINTDVMAKAFGS

-302 YEILAKRYDNV
+302 YEILAKQYDTV
-313 ALKAAMAAQ
+313 ALKAAKAAQ
-322 ESKSLKDSIDAT
+322 ESKSFKDSIDAT

-371 ASGAVA
+371 ASGGVA
-377 RNKVLKDWAQGTAT
+377 RNKVLKEWAQGTAT

-398 TGREALFEGIGSFY
+398 TGREALFEGIGGFY

-417 LVATTKTL
+417 LVTTTKTL

-462 RVGLREILADIKPS
+462 RVGLREILVDIKPS
-476 GNDLNNLNTAFHG
+476 GNDLNALNTAFHG

-534 GMSGFRGYESVF
+534 GMSSFRGYESVF
-546 DAFSNGLSRLVDT
+546 DAFSNGLSWLVDK
-559 IISGIEVA
+559 IIAGVEWAKQLGLAFANFVSPYLGEAYQTVKGWLDIATDYIKTNAPGWLEKVA
-567 KKIGTKA
+567 DNARTAWGFIKKLGTSIKTALGPSIQKIGGYFSSIYGYFAT
-574 QKYIAPI
+574 Q
-581 ANYLYRTGKNLIKT
+581 LI
-595 VPMIASAAYKFV
+595 PGV
-607 TKIGHALGKRVQ
+607 TSWVDGLLRAE
-619 PVLSKIGDYVS
+619 
-630 VGYSAIKTKILPA
+630 
-643 VKDWLNALYNADDPI
+643 DPLA
-658 TYISK
+658 YIST
-663 QVSNLAAKAK
+663 SLANIRDKAIAA
-673 TLWNSSGI
+673 WNSGAI
-681 SAWAEVIKTR
+681 SSWASTV
-691 VTEVWNEIKKFSA
+691 KK
-704 DIKQRLDN
+704 R
-712 LSIGDVIKAGFG
+712 IGDVWESVKKIFGDIRTRLSQLTLTDIAKGGLGLTGIVVLAQLVGLLNGFE
-724 FAGIAV
+724 
-730 VAQMIGL
+730 Q
-737 MNGLESAAR
+737 AAR

-752 TAGSGFLTDL
+752 TAGSGFIADL
-762 KKALTSSTANN
+762 RKTLTSTTANN
-773 VKAYATSIALLA
+773 VRAFAVSIGILA
-785 ASVKLLADIPAGSLW
+785 ASMKLLSTIPKDQLLGI
-800 STVGAIAVLGGV
+800 VGTIAVLSGI
-812 LGGLSVAQKFVEGK
+812 LLAFNA
-826 IATANSMS
+826 IAAKTAK
-834 ALSKSVEGLNKTKD
+834 SKAGSDTAKAVRATMR
-848 QIISVGNTLVS
+848 
-859 VPKQIVGVLESI
+859 PLESLNEI
-871 ARSINL
+871 GKAVNI
-877 VAIGSAVLLL
+877 VAIGAAVLML
-887 SFALT
+887 SSALT
-892 NIVKTIQSVSWPD
+892 NIVKTVQGVSWPD
-905 LGKAMLSMVL
+905 LGKAMMSMVL
-915 MMGYLTAFSIL
+915 MMGYLAAFSIL
-926 LSKYAPKLSKGAIGL
+926 LAKYAPKLSKGAIGL

-956 TLLKYAQISITLEQ
+956 TLLKSAQVGITLEQ

-987 FIPAKGGIG
+987 FIPAKGGVG

-1014 ADNAGLFSAAWP
+1014 AENASIFTAAGP
-1026 GIWNMLKTITI
+1026 GIWNLLKIITS
-1037 LSVLMLA
+1037 LSVLMLM

-1058 KVSWVSLGLG
+1058 KASWISLGLG
-1068 MAAMAGALLILVRV
+1068 MAAMAGALLILVKV
-1082 AKLIDKLKI
+1082 AKLLDKLKI
-1091 NRETIGKL
+1091 NNNTINQL
-1099 GWLVIALSLMTL
+1099 GWLVIALSLMAL
-1111 AAGAAAGMGKSI
+1111 AAGAAARMGKSI

-1129 SVAMAAMVLS
+1129 SVALAAMVLA
-1139 LYGLVALVSIMDSIN
+1139 LYGLVALASLMDSIN
-1154 ADKMTKSFVI
+1154 AEEMKGSFII
-1164 LGSLMIAMGAFLVLA
+1164 LGSLMLAMGAFLALA
-1179 GFGAKLGKGLG
+1179 GLGAHLGKGLG
-1190 LMYLIVEIGVIA
+1190 LAYLIVEIGVIA
-1202 AVVVGLI
+1202 SVVVGLI
-1209 ALSRLCDPDAL
+1209 ALSNLCDPAAL
-1220 SQLSSSLEIVG
+1220 SQVSSSLEIVG

-1238 LVMAISSVIAKK
+1238 LVMAISSAIAKR
-1250 GGWQGVLYMIG
+1250 GSWQGLLYMTG

-1282 SAMDSAIALGIV
+1282 SALDSAIALGIV

-1319 FAGGIAIIAGA
+1319 FAGGIALISGA

-1340 ISGDLQRAWGAIKIL
+1340 ISGDLQRAWGAIKLL

-1370 IPAVSEFALFGAIV
+1370 IPAVSEFALLGAIV

-1412 PWEGLAEKINSII
+1412 PWEGLAEKINSIV
-1425 GPGLKLAGVLAL
+1425 GPGLKLAGVLVL
-1437 VGIAGIV
+1437 VGLAGV
-1444 LLVGGLLGAVG
+1444 ALLVGGLLGAVG
-1455 ALALAGGLAVLS
+1455 ALALAGGIAVLS
-1467 VVVRYAIDTLYLLA
+1467 GAVRFAIDTLYLFA
-1481 TAIDWVMKAF
+1481 AAVDWVMKAL

-1496 VIDGKLDEIQAASGR
+1496 AIDGKLDEIQAASDR

-1520 ELERRANAATSGGDA
+1520 GLERRAQAATSGGDA

-1556 IVEEATAST
+1556 TIDEAAAST
-1565 DDFTNSVENMT
+1565 DNFTNSVENMT
-1576 DTLANSD
+1576 ETMANAD
-1583 VSTTGLMDSVK
+1583 VDSAGFMDGIK

-1613 EVFGNIDISGI
+1613 EAFGNIDISGLQ
-1624 KDLFGGKLGEIINNP
+1624 DLFGGKLGEIINNP
-1639 EAIEASITEM
+1639 EAIKESISEM
-1649 TSGLVNG
+1649 TSGLVSG
-1656 FKERIDALTNAGE
+1656 FEEKISALTNVGE
-1669 SGGAEILKGVDS
+1669 SGGAEILKGMDS

-1687 GRYAAEGIAKGLF
+1687 GRYAAEGIAKGLL

-1715 TVQTVYNSRM
+1715 TVQTVYNNHM
-1725 EIMSPSRVMKWSG
+1725 EIMSPSRVMRWSG

-1743 GVVVGMLNRLVA
+1743 GVVVGMLNRLAEVR
-1755 IKSAASQMSMAAV
+1755 SAASQMSMAAV
-1768 EGFNQNATE
+1768 EGFNQNATD

>member
-58 VEGLLNSANKIRVR
+58 VEGLLNSANKVRVQ
-72 FVAMEEAARQM
+72 FVAMEEAARQLI
-83 VRSVTHDIYQQGKN
+83 RSVTHDIYQQGKSM
-97 LVKGLTIDQVTSGW
+97 VKSLTIDQVTSGW

-126 ATGKDLNTVNGYFD
+126 ATGKDLDTVNGYFD

-302 YEILAKRYDNV
+302 YEILAKQYNNV

-417 LVATTKTL
+417 LVTTTKTL

-546 DAFSNGLSRLVDT
+546 DAFSSGLSWLVDK
-559 IISGIEVA
+559 IIAGVEWAKQLGLAFANFVSPYLGEAYKTVKGWLDIVTDYVKTNAPGWLDKVADNARAAWGFIKKLGTSIKIALGPSIQKIGGYFSSIYGYFTTQLIPGVTSWVDGLLRAEDPLAYISTSLADIRDKAVAAWNSGAISTWASNA
-567 KKIGTKA
+567 KK
-574 QKYIAPI
+574 
-581 ANYLYRTGKNLIKT
+581 R
-595 VPMIASAAYKFV
+595 
-607 TKIGHALGKRVQ
+607 
-619 PVLSKIGDYVS
+619 IGDLWES
-630 VGYSAIKTKILPA
+630 VKKVFGDIRTRLSQLTVTDIAKGGLGLTGI
-643 VKDWLNALYNADDPI
+643 V
-658 TYISK
+658 
-663 QVSNLAAKAK
+663 VLAQ
-673 TLWNSSGI
+673 L
-681 SAWAEVIKTR
+681 V
-691 VTEVWNEIKKFSA
+691 
-704 DIKQRLDN
+704 
-712 LSIGDVIKAGFG
+712 
-724 FAGIAV
+724 
-730 VAQMIGL
+730 GL
-737 MNGLESAAR
+737 LNGLEQAAR

-752 TAGSGFLTDL
+752 TAGSGFIADL
-762 KKALTSSTANN
+762 RKTLTSTTANN
-773 VKAYATSIALLA
+773 VRAFAVSIGILA
-785 ASVKLLADIPAGSLW
+785 ASMKLLSTIPEDQL
-800 STVGAIAVLGGV
+800 LG
-812 LGGLSVAQKFVEGK
+812 
-826 IATANSMS
+826 
-834 ALSKSVEGLNKTKD
+834 
-848 QIISVGNTLVS
+848 
-859 VPKQIVGVLESI
+859 IVGVVAGLSAILLAFNAISAKIAKNKAGSDTAKTVRAAMRPLESLNEI
-871 ARSINL
+871 GKSLVKAVNI
-877 VAIGSAVLLL
+877 VAIGAAVLMLAGAAKTL
-887 SFALT
+887 IGATQDVPWKELAKAL
-892 NIVKTIQSVSWPD
+892 VS
-905 LGKAMLSMVL
+905 LVSI
-915 MMGYLTAFSIL
+915 MGALAGASIL
-926 LSKYAPKLSKGAIGL
+926 LSKFAPKLSSGAISL
-941 VFFAG
+941 IMFAG
-946 AIWLLVGALG
+946 AIWLLVSALG
-956 TLLKYAQISITLEQ
+956 KIIQYGKIDTKLSGATLELIGVLVLLAGIAAIVPKASGFSL
-970 NMVTLL
+970 MAVVASLYLLL
-976 GILAALALFAR
+976 GIFKMV
-987 FIPAKGGIG
+987 AKEATAIDSAMLNIWKLVG
-996 MLGLVL
+996 MLAVL
-1002 SLYALVGVFKII
+1002 G
-1014 ADNAGLFSAAWP
+1014 
-1026 GIWNMLKTITI
+1026 
-1037 LSVLMLA
+1037 VLMEI
-1044 LQLVSSKINTYTKQ
+1044 LQLVSSEIGVFTKQ
-1058 KVSWVSLGLG
+1058 KVSWIALGVGMLAMVS
-1068 MAAMAGALLILVRV
+1068 ALYVLTKV
-1082 AKLIDKLKI
+1082 AKLVKNLDLSK
-1091 NRETIGKL
+1091 NTIRQL
-1099 GWLVIALSLMTL
+1099 STLVICLSLMAM
-1111 AAGAAAGMGKSI
+1111 AAGAAAKMGGSVG
-1123 NAFLGL
+1123 AFLGL
-1129 SVAMAAMVLS
+1129 SVALAAMVLA
-1139 LYGLVALVSIMDSIN
+1139 LYGLVALASLMDSID
-1154 ADKMTKSFVI
+1154 AEEMKGSFII
-1164 LGSLMIAMGAFLVLA
+1164 LGSIMLAMGAFLSLA
-1179 GFGAKLGKGLG
+1179 GFGAHLGKGLG
-1190 LMYLIVEIGVIA
+1190 LAYLVAEIGVIA

-1209 ALSRLCDPDAL
+1209 GLSNLCDTDAL
-1220 SQLSSSLEIVG
+1220 SQVSSSLEIVG
-1231 AILSGVM
+1231 AVLSGVM
-1238 LVMAISSVIAKK
+1238 LVMAVSSVIAKK
-1250 GGWQGVLYMIG
+1250 GGWQGLLYMTG

-1272 LVVMKNMGLD
+1272 LVVMKNLGLD
-1282 SAMDSAIALGIV
+1282 SARDSAIALGIV
-1294 VVALGAALAL
+1294 VVALGVALAL

-1319 FAGGIAIIAGA
+1319 FSGGIAIIAGA

-1340 ISGDLQRAWGAIKIL
+1340 ISGDLQRAWGAIKLL

-1370 IPAVSEFALFGAIV
+1370 IPAVSEFALLGAIV

-1425 GPGLKLAGVLAL
+1425 DPGLKLAGVLVL
-1437 VGIAGIV
+1437 VGLAGIV
-1444 LLVGGLLGAVG
+1444 LLAGGLLGAVG
-1455 ALALAGGLAVLS
+1455 AIALAGGIAVLS
-1467 VVVRYAIDTLYLLA
+1467 VAVRFVIDTLYLLV
-1481 TAIDWVMKAF
+1481 TAIDWVMKAL

-1496 VIDGKLDEIQAASGR
+1496 AIDGKLDEIQAASDR

-1556 IVEEATAST
+1556 TIEEAAAST
-1565 DDFTNSVENMT
+1565 DIFTDAVQNMT

-1583 VSTTGLMDSVK
+1583 VDTAGFMDSIK

-1613 EVFGNIDISGI
+1613 EALGSIDISGI
-1624 KDLFGGKLGEIINNP
+1624 KDLFGGKLSEIINNP
-1639 EAIEASITEM
+1639 EAIEASISEM
-1649 TSGLVNG
+1649 TSGIVSG
-1656 FKERIDALTNAGE
+1656 FKEKIDALTNAGA
-1669 SGGAEILKGVDS
+1669 SGGTEILKGMES

-1687 GRYAAEGIAKGLF
+1687 GRYAAEGIAKGLL

-1715 TVQTVYNSRM
+1715 TVQTVYNSHM
-1725 EIMSPSRVMKWSG
+1725 EIMSPSRVMTWSG

-1743 GVVVGMLNRLVA
+1743 GVVVGMLKRLVA
-1755 IKSAASQMSMAAV
+1755 IKSAASKMSMAAV
-1768 EGFNQNATE
+1768 EGFNQNATD

>member
-16 NKQFEAAAAQSLKT
+16 NKQFEAAASQSLKT

-40 ADGVKGMKDLGNA
+40 ADGVKGMKDLGDA

-58 VEGLLNSANKIRVR
+58 VEGLLNSANKVRVQ
-72 FVAMEEAARQM
+72 FVAMEEAARQLI
-83 VRSVTHDIYQQGKN
+83 RSVTQDIYQQGKA
-97 LVKGLTIDQVTSGW
+97 LVKGLTIDPIQAGW
-111 NKYTEKLSAVTTLMN
+111 TKYSEKLSSVQTLMN
-126 ATGKDLNTVNGYFD
+126 ATGKDIDTINTYLD

-150 YSFTEMGNALQTMV
+150 YGFTDMTSALAQMTA
-164 SAGGDVEDIIP
+164 SGGDVEKLIP
-175 LVQGVAN
+175 MIQGIAN

-188 KGANEFSR
+188 KGAAEFSR
-196 VMYNINQAY
+196 VMYNLNQSY
-205 SKGFLTTEDWSSVA
+205 SAGYLSLMDWKSVE
-219 LAGVNSKA
+219 LAGASSKE
-227 LIQSLIDAGKATGVL
+227 LKNILIDTAKQVGTL
-242 NKEGKTAKNTLVDI
+242 NKEGKTAAGTLVDI
-256 TNFASTLSEK
+256 STFSSTLADK
-266 WINKDVMAKAFGS
+266 WATTEVMEKAFGY
-279 FNEMTQKAYE
+279 FNEMTEMAYK
-289 MVQAGEVETASEA
+289 MVQSGQVETASEA
-302 YEILAKRYDNV
+302 YEILASKYDTV
-313 ALKAAMAAQ
+313 SLRAAKAAQ
-322 ESKSLKDSIDAT
+322 EAKSFSETIEAT
-334 KDAVA
+334 KDAVS
-339 TQWMQTFEHI
+339 TNWMQTFEHI
-349 FGNKEQAVSL
+349 FGNKVEATKL
-359 WTSVT
+359 WTAVT

-371 ASGAVA
+371 AAGGAR
-377 RNKVLKDWAQGTAT
+377 RNEILTEWAQGTAT

-417 LVATTKTL
+417 LVTTTKTL

-462 RVGLREILADIKPS
+462 RVGLREVLADIKPS
-476 GNDLNNLNTAFHG
+476 GNDLNSLNTAFHG

-500 GARFI
+500 GTRFI

-515 SYLGTQVINLA
+515 SYLGTQVISLA

-546 DAFSNGLSRLVDT
+546 DAFSSGLSWLVDKIIAGVEWAKQLGLAFANFVSPYLGKAYQTVKGWLDIVTDYVKINAPGWLDKVADNARAAWGFIKKLGASIKTALGPSVQRIGGYFSSIYGYFTTQLIPGVTSWVDGLLRAEDPLAYISTSLANIRDKAVAAWNSGT
-559 IISGIEVA
+559 ISTWASNA
-567 KKIGTKA
+567 KK
-574 QKYIAPI
+574 
-581 ANYLYRTGKNLIKT
+581 R
-595 VPMIASAAYKFV
+595 
-607 TKIGHALGKRVQ
+607 
-619 PVLSKIGDYVS
+619 IGDLWES
-630 VGYSAIKTKILPA
+630 VKKIFG
-643 VKDWLNALYNADDPI
+643 DI
-658 TYISK
+658 RTR
-663 QVSNLAAKAK
+663 LAQL
-673 TLWNSSGI
+673 T
-681 SAWAEVIKTR
+681 V
-691 VTEVWNEIKKFSA
+691 A
-704 DIKQRLDN
+704 DIAKGGLG
-712 LSIGDVIKAGFG
+712 LT
-724 FAGIAV
+724 GIV
-730 VAQMIGL
+730 VLAQLVGL
-737 MNGLESAAR
+737 LNGLEQAAR

-752 TAGSGFLTDL
+752 TAGSGFIADL
-762 KKALTSSTANN
+762 RKTLTSTTANN
-773 VKAYATSIALLA
+773 VRAFAVSIGLLA
-785 ASVKLLADIPAGSLW
+785 ASMKLLSTIPKDQFWGIVAAIGILSGILLAFN
-800 STVGAIAVLGGV
+800 AIA
-812 LGGLSVAQKFVEGK
+812 AK
-826 IATANSMS
+826 IA
-834 ALSKSVEGLNKTKD
+834 KSEAVSDTT
-848 QIISVGNTLVS
+848 NTVRATMR
-859 VPKQIVGVLESI
+859 PLESLTKI
-871 ARSINL
+871 GKSLVTAVNI
-877 VAIGSAVLLL
+877 VAIGAAVLML
-887 SFALT
+887 SSALA
-892 NIVKTIQSVSWPD
+892 NIVETVQGVSWPD
-905 LGKAMLSMVL
+905 LGKAMMSMVL
-915 MMGYLTAFSIL
+915 MMGYLAAFSIL

-1014 ADNAGLFSAAWP
+1014 ADNASIFAAAGP
-1026 GIWNMLKTITI
+1026 GIWNLLKIITR
-1037 LSVLMLA
+1037 LSVLMLM
-1044 LQLVSSKINTYTKQ
+1044 LQLVSSEINTYTKQ
-1058 KVSWVSLGLG
+1058 QASWISLGLG
-1068 MAAMAGALLILVRV
+1068 MAAMAGALLILVKV
-1082 AKLIDKLKI
+1082 AKLLDKLKLNNNTI
-1091 NRETIGKL
+1091 NQL
-1099 GWLVIALSLMTL
+1099 GWLVIALSLMAL

-1129 SVAMAAMVLS
+1129 SVALAAMVLA
-1139 LYGLVALVSIMDSIN
+1139 LYGLVALASLMDSIN
-1154 ADKMTKSFVI
+1154 AEEMKSSFII
-1164 LGSLMIAMGAFLVLA
+1164 LGSLMIAMGAFLALA
-1179 GFGAKLGKGLG
+1179 GLGAHLGKGLG
-1190 LMYLIVEIGVIA
+1190 LAYLVVEIGVIA
-1202 AVVVGLI
+1202 SIVIGLI
-1209 ALSRLCDPDAL
+1209 ALSNLCDPTAL
-1220 SQLSSSLEIVG
+1220 SEVSTSLEIVG

-1238 LVMAISSVIAKK
+1238 LVMAISSAIAKK
-1250 GGWQGVLYMIG
+1250 GSWQGLLYMTG

-1282 SAMDSAIALGIV
+1282 SALDSAIALGIV

-1319 FAGGIAIIAGA
+1319 FAGGIALISGA

-1340 ISGDLQRAWGAIKIL
+1340 ISGDLQRAWGAIKLL

-1370 IPAVSEFALFGAIV
+1370 IPAVSEFALLGAIV

-1412 PWEGLAEKINSII
+1412 PWEGLSEKINSIV

-1437 VGIAGIV
+1437 VGIAGV
-1444 LLVGGLLGAVG
+1444 ALLVGGVLGAVG
-1455 ALALAGGLAVLS
+1455 ALALAGGIAVLS
-1467 VVVRYAIDTLYLLA
+1467 VAVRFAIDTLYMFA
-1481 TAIDWVMKAF
+1481 AAVDWVMKAL

-1496 VIDGKLDEIQAASGR
+1496 AIDGKLDEIQAASDR

-1520 ELERRANAATSGGDA
+1520 GLERRAQAATSGGDG

-1556 IVEEATAST
+1556 TIEEATAST
-1565 DDFTNSVENMT
+1565 DNFTNSVENMT
-1576 DTLANSD
+1576 ETMANAD
-1583 VSTTGLMDSVK
+1583 VDSAGLMDSIK

-1613 EVFGNIDISGI
+1613 EAFGNIDISGLQ
-1624 KDLFGGKLGEIINNP
+1624 DLFGGKLGEIINNP
-1639 EAIEASITEM
+1639 EAIKESISEM
-1649 TSGLVNG
+1649 TSGLVSG
-1656 FKERIDALTNAGE
+1656 FEEKISALTNAGE
-1669 SGGAEILKGVDS
+1669 SGGTEILKGMES
-1681 TDYQSS
+1681 TDYESS
-1687 GRYAAEGIAKGLF
+1687 GRYAAEGIARGLF
-1700 LGLPKIRAAAAVLGD
+1700 YGLPKIRAAAAVLGD
-1715 TVQTVYNSRM
+1715 TAKNVYNNRL
-1725 EIMSPSRVMKWSG
+1725 EIASPSKVMMWSG

-1755 IKSAASQMSMAAV
+1755 IRSAASQMSMAAV
-1768 EGFNQNATE
+1768 EGFNQNATD